1 MGVPH
6 ALRLFAEGVGRAC
19 FCLIFRDFI
28 AVAAWFVC
36 IFLYVGPLSVAVSV
50 FPLFPIVV
58 EELVVV
64 GVKFSRRAAVA
75 GSLAAATLATA
86 GTAGAVS
93 GALADGAGDDGVS
106 GDPGRVGGVDP
117 TDEDALA
124 EATGEDASV
133 LDSTRSVVVPAPS
146 FGSFMTSDGERVPV
160 EPTSGSG
167 AGGVVAVELDSSGA
181 DSSQLGAA
189 EDHAPGSSVDDGSHG
204 GVAAP
209 DAVPDG
215 GANAEIP
222 SPPADTTPADAHAAP
237 SEGAHAEVPAAPSDT
252 TPSEGATGEVPA
264 PPSDTTPADVPAAP
278 SEDVPGEAPVAPPTD
293 AHAAPSEGAHDVAP
307 AAPSD
312 TARSEIPA
320 PPSADTHAAPSEGSQ
335 ADVPSAHA
343 GSDHAATGDVAPPAH
358 AGAASTGNAKAPVA
372 PSGGVSGSQ
381 ATVAGGGGSEARTGA
396 SDTSTGDAAPGDQGA
411 PGKVTEPNGGNIGV
425 TAGASDGRA
434 TGGNDGA
441 PSLSVSDAAARLADA
456 QRDYDAA
463 KAAYDAA
470 VNSRADVASARAA
483 LADAERAVS
492 DAEARVSAA
501 ERAVSDAE
509 ADASRAGT
517 VDWRL
522 SDEGNQ
528 ARVVERLLVQK
539 VNAYRADA
547 GLPALVASRTL
558 DGEAQSWSAH
568 MAGERDFNHDPSM
581 SARLRAGVDGAQLSG
596 VGENIAYAIRGDAA
610 TGKTPEQIAD
620 SLFAQWKD
628 SPAHN
633 HNMLGAYTVTGVGVS
648 YEGGRVYAT
657 QKFAAVNSS
666 HRNVSETD
674 VSRFY
679 TVGDA
684 ASALHVDAAAFG
696 RTPASGGSGDVSSA
710 AAFGWAN
717 RVGATVADGTASG
730 LSVPGVSGD
739 TTGRVEE
746 ARSELASA
754 RSGLEAARGVASDA
768 RARVAADE
776 SADVDGALRALS
788 DAEAALGVARSDA
801 QAAGVA
807 GVTSVSAGVPSPA

>member
-1 MGVPH
+1 MTVT
-6 ALRLFAEGVGRAC
+6 
-19 FCLIFRDFI
+19 
-28 AVAAWFVC
+28 
-36 IFLYVGPLSVAVSV
+36 
-50 FPLFPIVV
+50 
-58 EELVVV
+58 
-64 GVKFSRRAAVA
+64 VKFSRRAAVA

-86 GTAGAVS
+86 GASGAVS

-146 FGSFMTSDGERVPV
+146 FGSFMTSDGDRVPV
-160 EPTSGSG
+160 PAESPSEG
-167 AGGVVAVELDSSGA
+167 AADGVVAVELDSSGV

-189 EDHAPGSSVDDGSHG
+189 EDHAPGNGVDDGSRDDVTSPDTVPAEG
-204 GVAAP
+204 AP
-209 DAVPDG
+209 AEVPAPPTDA
-215 GANAEIP
+215 
-222 SPPADTTPADAHAAP
+222 TTADAPAAP
-237 SEGAHAEVPAAPSDT
+237 SEGAPAEVPAAPSDT
-252 TPSEGATGEVPA
+252 TPAEGATGEVPA

-278 SEDVPGEAPVAPPTD
+278 SEDAPGEAPVAPPTD
-293 AHAAPSEGAHDVAP
+293 AHAAPSEGAHDVVP
-307 AAPSD
+307 AVPSD
-312 TARSEIPA
+312 TASPEIPA

-343 GSDHAATGDVAPPAH
+343 SPGDVAPPAQ
-358 AGAASTGNAKAPVA
+358 AGVTPAGGGKAPVA

-381 ATVAGGGGSEARTGA
+381 ATETGAGGSEARTGA
-396 SDTSTGDAAPGDQGA
+396 SSAHADNTARGGQGAHDGATGQAGSNNAGTVGASGERTTVGDA
-411 PGKVTEPNGGNIGV
+411 
-425 TAGASDGRA
+425 
-434 TGGNDGA
+434 GA
-441 PSLSVSDAAARLADA
+441 PSLSASDAASRLADA
-456 QRDYDAA
+456 QRDYDDA

-492 DAEARVSAA
+492 DAEARASAA
-501 ERAVSDAE
+501 EREVADAE
-509 ADASRAGT
+509 AEASQAGT
-517 VDWRL
+517 VDWRTM
-522 SDEGNQ
+522 DEGTQ

-558 DGEAQSWSAH
+558 DGEAQSWSVH
-568 MAGERDFNHDPSM
+568 MAGARDFNHDPSM

-633 HNMLGAYTVTGVGVS
+633 RNMLGAYTVTGVGVS

-684 ASALHVDAAAFG
+684 AGVLRVDASAFG
-696 RTPASGGSGDVSSA
+696 HTPASGGSGDAAGA
-710 AAFGWAN
+710 AAFGWTN
-717 RVGATVADGTASG
+717 RVGATVADGTLDG
-730 LSVPGVSGD
+730 VSVPASPGAGARIESARD
-739 TTGRVEE
+739 ALSA
-746 ARSELASA
+746 ARSDVES
-754 RSGLEAARGVASDA
+754 ARGVASDA
-768 RARVAADE
+768 RARVVADE

-788 DAEAALGVARSDA
+788 DAEAALGVARADA
-801 QAAGVA
+801 QDAGVT

>member
-1 MGVPH
+1 MTVT
-6 ALRLFAEGVGRAC
+6 
-19 FCLIFRDFI
+19 
-28 AVAAWFVC
+28 
-36 IFLYVGPLSVAVSV
+36 
-50 FPLFPIVV
+50 
-58 EELVVV
+58 
-64 GVKFSRRAAVA
+64 VKFSRRAAVA

-86 GTAGAVS
+86 GASGAVS

-124 EATGEDASV
+124 EATGKDVSA
-133 LDSTRSVVVPAPS
+133 LDSARSVVVPAPS
-146 FGSFMTSDGERVPV
+146 FGSFMTSGGDRVPV
-160 EPTSGSG
+160 PVESPSEG
-167 AGGVVAVELDSSGA
+167 AADGVVAVELDSSGF

-189 EDHAPGSSVDDGSHG
+189 EDHAPGNGADDGSQG
-204 GVAAP
+204 GVTTP
-209 DAVPDG
+209 DA
-215 GANAEIP
+215 E
-222 SPPADTTPADAHAAP
+222 P
-237 SEGAHAEVPAAPSDT
+237 SEGVP
-252 TPSEGATGEVPA
+252 GEVPA
-264 PPSDTTPADVPAAP
+264 PPTDAAPSDAPTAPAEGAHDAVPAPSDAAPSEGVPADVPAAP
-278 SEDVPGEAPVAPPTD
+278 SGTAATAPSEDAPGEAPVAPPTD
-293 AHAAPSEGAHDVAP
+293 APTAPSDGAHDVAP

-312 TARSEIPA
+312 TASPEIPA
-320 PPSADTHAAPSEGSQ
+320 PPSADNHAAPSEGSQ
-335 ADVPSAHA
+335 ADAPHA
-343 GSDHAATGDVAPPAH
+343 PTGSDHAATGEVAPPAQ
-358 AGAASTGNAKAPVA
+358 AGTAPTGNVETPVA

-381 ATVAGGGGSEARTGA
+381 ATETGAGGSEARTGA
-396 SDTSTGDAAPGDQGA
+396 SSAPADNAARGGQGAHDGATGQAGSNNAGTVGASSEHTTVGDA
-411 PGKVTEPNGGNIGV
+411 
-425 TAGASDGRA
+425 
-434 TGGNDGA
+434 GA
-441 PSLSVSDAAARLADA
+441 PSLSASDAASRLADA
-456 QRDYDAA
+456 QRDYDDA

-492 DAEARVSAA
+492 DAEARMSAA
-501 ERAVSDAE
+501 ERDVADAE
-509 ADASRAGT
+509 AEASQAGT
-517 VDWRL
+517 VDWRTM
-522 SDEGNQ
+522 DEGTQ

-568 MAGERDFNHDPSM
+568 MAGARDFNHDPSM

-633 HNMLGAYTVTGVGVS
+633 RNMLGAYTVTGVGVS
-648 YEGGRVYAT
+648 YEGGRAYAT

-684 ASALHVDAAAFG
+684 ASALRVDTSAFG
-696 RTPASGGSGDVSSA
+696 HTPTSGGSGDAAGA

-717 RVGATVADGTASG
+717 RVGATVADGTLDGVAVPASPG
-730 LSVPGVSGD
+730 AGARIESARNALSA
-739 TTGRVEE
+739 
-746 ARSELASA
+746 ARSDVES
-754 RSGLEAARGVASDA
+754 ARGVASDS
-768 RARVAADE
+768 RARVAAAE
-776 SADVDGALRALS
+776 GADVDGALQALGE
-788 DAEAALGVARSDA
+788 AEAALGVARADA

>member
-1 MGVPH
+1 MTVT
-6 ALRLFAEGVGRAC
+6 
-19 FCLIFRDFI
+19 
-28 AVAAWFVC
+28 
-36 IFLYVGPLSVAVSV
+36 
-50 FPLFPIVV
+50 
-58 EELVVV
+58 
-64 GVKFSRRAAVA
+64 VKFSRRAAVA

-86 GTAGAVS
+86 GASGAVS
-93 GALADGAGDDGVS
+93 GALADGASDDGVS

-124 EATGEDASV
+124 EATGEDASA

-146 FGSFMTSDGERVPV
+146 FGSFMTSGGDRVPV
-160 EPTSGSG
+160 PVESPSEG
-167 AGGVVAVELDSSGA
+167 AADGVVAVELDSSGV

-189 EDHAPGSSVDDGSHG
+189 EDHAPGNGVDDGSHD
-204 GVAAP
+204 GVTAP
-209 DAVPDG
+209 DTVPAE
-215 GANAEIP
+215 GAPAEIP
-222 SPPADTTPADAHAAP
+222 SPPTDATPADAPAAP

-252 TPSEGATGEVPA
+252 TPSEGANDKVPA
-264 PPSDTTPADVPAAP
+264 PPSGAADT
-278 SEDVPGEAPVAPPTD
+278 
-293 AHAAPSEGAHDVAP
+293 APSEGTPSAPSTEVPTAPSGGTHDVAP

-312 TARSEIPA
+312 IASPEIPA
-320 PPSADTHAAPSEGSQ
+320 PPSADTHAAPSEGPQ

-343 GSDHAATGDVAPPAH
+343 GSDHAATGEVAPPATADVAPNGH
-358 AGAASTGNAKAPVA
+358 SEAPVA

-381 ATVAGGGGSEARTGA
+381 ATETGAGVSEARTGA
-396 SDTSTGDAAPGDQGA
+396 SSAHADNTSRGGQGA
-411 PGKVTEPNGGNIGV
+411 HDGATGQAGSNNAGTV
-425 TAGASDGRA
+425 GASGEHTAVGD
-434 TGGNDGA
+434 NGA
-441 PSLSVSDAAARLADA
+441 PSLSASDAAVRLADA
-456 QRDYDAA
+456 QRDYDDA

-470 VNSRADVASARAA
+470 VNSRADVASARVA

-501 ERAVSDAE
+501 ERDVADAE
-509 ADASRAGT
+509 AEASQAGT
-517 VDWRL
+517 VDWRAM
-522 SDEGNQ
+522 DEGTQ

-568 MAGERDFNHDPSM
+568 MAGARDFNHDPSM

-633 HNMLGAYTVTGVGVS
+633 RNMLGAYTVTGVGVS

-684 ASALHVDAAAFG
+684 AGVLRVDASAFG
-696 RTPASGGSGDVSSA
+696 HTPASGGSGDAAGA

-717 RVGATVADGTASG
+717 RVGATVADGTLDG
-730 LSVPGVSGD
+730 VSVPAS
-739 TTGRVEE
+739 TGAGARVE
-746 ARSELASA
+746 SA
-754 RSGLEAARGVASDA
+754 RDALSAARFDVESARGVASDA
-768 RARVAADE
+768 RARVAAAE
-776 SADVDGALRALS
+776 GADVDGALQALGE
-788 DAEAALGVARSDA
+788 AEAALGAARADA
-801 QAAGVA
+801 QAAGVT

>member
-1 MGVPH
+1 MTVT
-6 ALRLFAEGVGRAC
+6 
-19 FCLIFRDFI
+19 
-28 AVAAWFVC
+28 
-36 IFLYVGPLSVAVSV
+36 
-50 FPLFPIVV
+50 
-58 EELVVV
+58 
-64 GVKFSRRAAVA
+64 VKFSRRAAVA

-86 GTAGAVS
+86 GASGAVS

-124 EATGEDASV
+124 EATGKDASA
-133 LDSTRSVVVPAPS
+133 LDSARSVVVPAPS
-146 FGSFMTSDGERVPV
+146 FGSFMTSGGDRVPV
-160 EPTSGSG
+160 PVESPSEG
-167 AGGVVAVELDSSGA
+167 AADGVVSVELDSSGF

-189 EDHAPGSSVDDGSHG
+189 EDHAPGNDVDDGSQG
-204 GVAAP
+204 GVTAP
-209 DAVPDG
+209 DATPSDGAPGEVP
-215 GANAEIP
+215 A
-222 SPPADTTPADAHAAP
+222 PPTDAAP
-237 SEGAHAEVPAAPSDT
+237 SDAPTAPTEDAHAEVPAAPSDT
-252 TPSEGATGEVPA
+252 TPAEGATGEVPA

-278 SEDVPGEAPVAPPTD
+278 SEDAPGEAPVAPPTD
-293 AHAAPSEGAHDVAP
+293 AHAAPSDGAHDVAP

-312 TARSEIPA
+312 TASPEIPA
-320 PPSADTHAAPSEGSQ
+320 PPSTDNHAAPSEGSQ

-343 GSDHAATGDVAPPAH
+343 GSDHAATGEVAPPATADVAPSGH
-358 AGAASTGNAKAPVA
+358 SEAPVA
-372 PSGGVSGSQ
+372 HSGGVSGSQ
-381 ATVAGGGGSEARTGA
+381 ATETGAGGSEAHTGA
-396 SDTSTGDAAPGDQGA
+396 SSAPADNTARGGQGTHDGATGQAGSNNAGTVGASSEHTTVGDA
-411 PGKVTEPNGGNIGV
+411 
-425 TAGASDGRA
+425 
-434 TGGNDGA
+434 GA
-441 PSLSVSDAAARLADA
+441 PSLSASDAASRLADA
-456 QRDYDAA
+456 QRNYDDA

-501 ERAVSDAE
+501 ERAVADAE
-509 ADASRAGT
+509 AEASQAGT
-517 VDWRL
+517 VDWRTM
-522 SDEGNQ
+522 DEGTQ

-568 MAGERDFNHDPSM
+568 MAGARDFNHDPSM

-633 HNMLGAYTVTGVGVS
+633 RNMLGAYTVTGVGVS

-657 QKFAAVNSS
+657 QEFAAVNSS

-684 ASALHVDAAAFG
+684 AGALRVDTSAFG
-696 RTPASGGSGDVSSA
+696 HTPTSGGSGDA
-710 AAFGWAN
+710 AGAASFGWAN
-717 RVGATVADGTASG
+717 RVGATVADGTLDGVAVPASPG
-730 LSVPGVSGD
+730 AGARIESARNALSA
-739 TTGRVEE
+739 
-746 ARSELASA
+746 ARSDVES
-754 RSGLEAARGVASDA
+754 ARGVASDA
-768 RARVAADE
+768 RARVAAAE
-776 SADVDGALRALS
+776 GADVDGALQ
-788 DAEAALGVARSDA
+788 ALGEAESALGAARADA

>member
-1 MGVPH
+1 MTVT
-6 ALRLFAEGVGRAC
+6 
-19 FCLIFRDFI
+19 
-28 AVAAWFVC
+28 
-36 IFLYVGPLSVAVSV
+36 
-50 FPLFPIVV
+50 
-58 EELVVV
+58 
-64 GVKFSRRAAVA
+64 VKFSRRAAVA

-86 GTAGAVS
+86 GASGAVS
-93 GALADGAGDDGVS
+93 GALADGASDDGVS

-124 EATGEDASV
+124 EATGEDVSA
-133 LDSTRSVVVPAPS
+133 LDSARSVVVPAPS
-146 FGSFMTSDGERVPV
+146 FGSFMTSGGDRVPV
-160 EPTSGSG
+160 PAESPSEG
-167 AGGVVAVELDSSGA
+167 AADGAVAVELDSSGV

-189 EDHAPGSSVDDGSHG
+189 EDHAPGNGVDDGSQG
-204 GVAAP
+204 GVTAP
-209 DAVPDG
+209 DAEPSDSSPGEVP
-215 GANAEIP
+215 A
-222 SPPADTTPADAHAAP
+222 PPTDAAP
-237 SEGAHAEVPAAPSDT
+237 SDAPTAPADGAPGEVPAAPSDT
-252 TPSEGATGEVPA
+252 TPAEGATGDVPA

-278 SEDVPGEAPVAPPTD
+278 SEDAPGEAPVAPPTD
-293 AHAAPSEGAHDVAP
+293 AHAAPSDGAHDVAP

-312 TARSEIPA
+312 TASPEIPA
-320 PPSADTHAAPSEGSQ
+320 PPSADNHAAPSESSQ

-343 GSDHAATGDVAPPAH
+343 GSDHAAPGDVAPPAQ
-358 AGAASTGNAKAPVA
+358 AGAAPTGNVETPVA

-381 ATVAGGGGSEARTGA
+381 ATETGAGGSEARTGA
-396 SDTSTGDAAPGDQGA
+396 SSAPADNAARGGQGAHDGATGQAGSNNTGTVGASGEHTTVGDAGA
-411 PGKVTEPNGGNIGV
+411 T
-425 TAGASDGRA
+425 
-434 TGGNDGA
+434 
-441 PSLSVSDAAARLADA
+441 SLSASDAAAHLADA
-456 QRDYDAA
+456 QRDYDDA

-470 VNSRADVASARAA
+470 VNSRADLASARAA

-501 ERAVSDAE
+501 ERDVADAE
-509 ADASRAGT
+509 AEASQAGT
-517 VDWRL
+517 VDWRTM
-522 SDEGNQ
+522 DEGTQ

-547 GLPALVASRTL
+547 GLPSLVASRTL

-568 MAGERDFNHDPSM
+568 MAGARDFNHDPSM

-633 HNMLGAYTVTGVGVS
+633 RNMLGAYTVTGVGVS

-666 HRNVSETD
+666 HKNMSETD

-684 ASALHVDAAAFG
+684 AGALRVDASAFG
-696 RTPASGGSGDVSSA
+696 HTPASGGSGDAAGA
-710 AAFGWAN
+710 AAFGWTN
-717 RVGATVADGTASG
+717 RVGATVADGTLDG
-730 LSVPGVSGD
+730 VSVPASPGAGARIESARD
-739 TTGRVEE
+739 ALSA
-746 ARSELASA
+746 ARSDVES
-754 RSGLEAARGVASDA
+754 ARGVASDA
-768 RARVAADE
+768 RARVAAAE
-776 SADVDGALRALS
+776 GADVDGALQALGE
-788 DAEAALGVARSDA
+788 AEAALGAARADA

>member
-1 MGVPH
+1 MTVT
-6 ALRLFAEGVGRAC
+6 
-19 FCLIFRDFI
+19 
-28 AVAAWFVC
+28 
-36 IFLYVGPLSVAVSV
+36 
-50 FPLFPIVV
+50 
-58 EELVVV
+58 
-64 GVKFSRRAAVA
+64 VKFSRRAAVA

-86 GTAGAVS
+86 GASGAVS
-93 GALADGAGDDGVS
+93 GALADGAHDSDVS

-124 EATGEDASV
+124 EATGEDASI

-146 FGSFMTSDGERVPV
+146 FGSFMTSGGDRVPV
-160 EPTSGSG
+160 PVESPSEG
-167 AGGVVAVELDSSGA
+167 AADGVVAVELDSSGV

-189 EDHAPGSSVDDGSHG
+189 EDHAPGSSVDDGSHDD
-204 GVAAP
+204 VTAP
-209 DAVPDG
+209 DTVPAE
-215 GANAEIP
+215 GAPAEVP
-222 SPPADTTPADAHAAP
+222 APPTDAAPADAPVAPDEGSHAEVPAAPSDTAP
-237 SEGAHAEVPAAPSDT
+237 SEGAHAEVPA
-252 TPSEGATGEVPA
+252 
-264 PPSDTTPADVPAAP
+264 PPSDTAATAPSDGSTEVPSTDVP
-278 SEDVPGEAPVAPPTD
+278 T
-293 AHAAPSEGAHDVAP
+293 APSEGAPTEVP

-312 TARSEIPA
+312 TTSPEIPA
-320 PPSADTHAAPSEGSQ
+320 PPSADTHAAPSGGSQ
-335 ADVPSAHA
+335 ADAPSAPA
-343 GSDHAATGDVAPPAH
+343 GVTPA
-358 AGAASTGNAKAPVA
+358 GNVETPVA
-372 PSGGVSGSQ
+372 PSGGVSDPQ
-381 ATVAGGGGSEARTGA
+381 ATETGAGGSEARTGA
-396 SDTSTGDAAPGDQGA
+396 SGASTGDTAPGDQGA
-411 PGKVTEPNGGNIGV
+411 PGKVTELNGGNSGV
-425 TAGASDGRA
+425 TSGASGGGA
-434 TGGNDGA
+434 TGNTDAGT
-441 PSLSVSDAAARLADA
+441 PSLSASDAAARLADA

-470 VNSRADVASARAA
+470 VAGRADTASARAA

-501 ERAVSDAE
+501 ERAVADDE

-522 SDEGNQ
+522 ADEGSQ
-528 ARVVERLLVQK
+528 ARVVEHLLVQK

-558 DGEAQSWSAH
+558 DGEAQSWSTH

-633 HNMLGAYTVTGVGVS
+633 RNMLGAYTVTGVGVS

-684 ASALHVDAAAFG
+684 AGALRVDASAFG
-696 RTPASGGSGDVSSA
+696 HTPTSGGSGDAAGA

-717 RVGATVADGTASG
+717 RVGATVADGTLDGVAVPASPG
-730 LSVPGVSGD
+730 AGERIESARNALSA
-739 TTGRVEE
+739 
-746 ARSELASA
+746 ARSDVES
-754 RSGLEAARGVASDA
+754 ARGVASDA
-768 RARVAADE
+768 RARVAAAE
-776 SADVDGALRALS
+776 GADVDGALQALGE
-788 DAEAALGVARSDA
+788 AEAALGAARADA

-807 GVTSVSAGVPSPA
+807 SVTSVSAGVPSPA

>member
-1 MGVPH
+1 MTVT
-6 ALRLFAEGVGRAC
+6 
-19 FCLIFRDFI
+19 
-28 AVAAWFVC
+28 
-36 IFLYVGPLSVAVSV
+36 
-50 FPLFPIVV
+50 
-58 EELVVV
+58 
-64 GVKFSRRAAVA
+64 VKFSRRAAVA

-86 GTAGAVS
+86 GASGAVS

-106 GDPGRVGGVDP
+106 GDPGRVGGVDQ

-124 EATGEDASV
+124 EATGKDVSA

-146 FGSFMTSDGERVPV
+146 FGSFMTSGGDRVPV
-160 EPTSGSG
+160 PAESPSEG
-167 AGGVVAVELDSSGA
+167 AADGVVAVELDSSGV

-189 EDHAPGSSVDDGSHG
+189 EDHAPGNGVDDGSHDD
-204 GVAAP
+204 VTAP
-209 DAVPDG
+209 DTVPAE
-215 GANAEIP
+215 GAPTEVPAEIP
-222 SPPADTTPADAHAAP
+222 APPSDAAPSEVPSAP
-237 SEGAHAEVPAAPSDT
+237 SEGAHADVPAAPSDT
-252 TPSEGATGEVPA
+252 TPSEGAHADVPAPPSDASATAPSVDAPAAPAEVPAAPSEGAPAEVPA
-264 PPSDTTPADVPAAP
+264 PPSDTAPAEIP
-278 SEDVPGEAPVAPPTD
+278 APPAD
-293 AHAAPSEGAHDVAP
+293 AHAAPSEDSPAEVPSAPAGTDHAAPGDVTPPAP
-307 AAPSD
+307 AA
-312 TARSEIPA
+312 
-320 PPSADTHAAPSEGSQ
+320 
-335 ADVPSAHA
+335 
-343 GSDHAATGDVAPPAH
+343 VAPNGH
-358 AGAASTGNAKAPVA
+358 GEAPVA

-381 ATVAGGGGSEARTGA
+381 ATETGAGGSEARTGA
-396 SDTSTGDAAPGDQGA
+396 SSASTGDTAPGDQGSHD
-411 PGKVTEPNGGNIGV
+411 
-425 TAGASDGRA
+425 GATGQ
-434 TGGNDGA
+434 TGGNSGVTSGASGGGATGNSDAGA
-441 PSLSVSDAAARLADA
+441 PSLSASDAAARLADA

-470 VNSRADVASARAA
+470 VAGRADTASARAA

-501 ERAVSDAE
+501 ERAVADAE
-509 ADASRAGT
+509 ADASRSGT

-522 SDEGNQ
+522 TDEGSQ

-633 HNMLGAYTVTGVGVS
+633 RNMLGAYTVTGVGVS

-666 HRNVSETD
+666 HRNASETD

-684 ASALHVDAAAFG
+684 ASSLRVDAAAFG
-696 RTPASGGSGDVSSA
+696 RTPASGGSGDASSA

-717 RVGATVADGTASG
+717 RVGAAVADGTASG
-730 LSVPGVSGD
+730 LSVPGASGGAD
-739 TTGRVEE
+739 GRVEA
-746 ARSELASA
+746 ARGELASA
-754 RSGLEAARGVASDA
+754 RSVLEAARSGVSDA
-768 RARVAADE
+768 SARVVADE

-788 DAEAALGVARSDA
+788 DADAALGMARADA

>member
-1 MGVPH
+1 MTVT
-6 ALRLFAEGVGRAC
+6 
-19 FCLIFRDFI
+19 
-28 AVAAWFVC
+28 
-36 IFLYVGPLSVAVSV
+36 
-50 FPLFPIVV
+50 
-58 EELVVV
+58 
-64 GVKFSRRAAVA
+64 VKFSRRAAVA

-86 GTAGAVS
+86 GASGAVS

-124 EATGEDASV
+124 EATGKDVSA
-133 LDSTRSVVVPAPS
+133 LDSARSVVVPAPS
-146 FGSFMTSDGERVPV
+146 FGSFMTSGGDRVPV
-160 EPTSGSG
+160 PVESPSEG
-167 AGGVVAVELDSSGA
+167 AADGVVAVELDSSGF

-189 EDHAPGSSVDDGSHG
+189 EDHAPGNGADDGSQG
-204 GVAAP
+204 GVTTP
-209 DAVPDG
+209 DA
-215 GANAEIP
+215 E
-222 SPPADTTPADAHAAP
+222 P
-237 SEGAHAEVPAAPSDT
+237 SEGVP
-252 TPSEGATGEVPA
+252 GEVPA
-264 PPSDTTPADVPAAP
+264 PPTDAAPSDAPTAPAEGAHDAVPAPSDAAPSEGVPADVPAAP
-278 SEDVPGEAPVAPPTD
+278 SGTAATAPSEDAPGEAPVAPPTD
-293 AHAAPSEGAHDVAP
+293 APTAPSDGAHDVAP

-312 TARSEIPA
+312 TASPEIPA
-320 PPSADTHAAPSEGSQ
+320 PPSADNHAAPSEGSQ
-335 ADVPSAHA
+335 ADAPHA
-343 GSDHAATGDVAPPAH
+343 PTGSDHAATGEVAPPAQ
-358 AGAASTGNAKAPVA
+358 AGTAPTGNVETPVA

-381 ATVAGGGGSEARTGA
+381 ATETGAGGSEARTGA
-396 SDTSTGDAAPGDQGA
+396 SSAPADNAARGGQGAHDGATGQAGSNNAGTVGASSEHTTVGDA
-411 PGKVTEPNGGNIGV
+411 
-425 TAGASDGRA
+425 
-434 TGGNDGA
+434 GA
-441 PSLSVSDAAARLADA
+441 PSLSASDAASRLADA
-456 QRDYDAA
+456 QRDYDDA

-492 DAEARVSAA
+492 DAEARMSAA
-501 ERAVSDAE
+501 ERDVADAE
-509 ADASRAGT
+509 AEASQAGT
-517 VDWRL
+517 VDWRTM
-522 SDEGNQ
+522 DEGTQ

-568 MAGERDFNHDPSM
+568 MAGARDFNHDPSM

-633 HNMLGAYTVTGVGVS
+633 RNMLGAYTVTGVGVS

-666 HRNVSETD
+666 HRNASETD

-696 RTPASGGSGDVSSA
+696 RAPASGGSGDAAGA

-730 LSVPGVSGD
+730 LSVPGASGGAD
-739 TTGRVEE
+739 GRVEA
-746 ARSELASA
+746 ARGELASA
-754 RSGLEAARGVASDA
+754 RSGLESARGVASDA
-768 RARVAADE
+768 RARVVADE

-788 DAEAALGVARSDA
+788 DAEASLGVARADA

>member
-1 MGVPH
+1 MTVT
-6 ALRLFAEGVGRAC
+6 
-19 FCLIFRDFI
+19 
-28 AVAAWFVC
+28 
-36 IFLYVGPLSVAVSV
+36 
-50 FPLFPIVV
+50 
-58 EELVVV
+58 
-64 GVKFSRRAAVA
+64 VKFSRRAAVA

-86 GTAGAVS
+86 GASGAVS
-93 GALADGAGDDGVS
+93 GALADGAHDSDVS

-146 FGSFMTSDGERVPV
+146 FGSFMTSGGDRVPV
-160 EPTSGSG
+160 PVESPSEG
-167 AGGVVAVELDSSGA
+167 AADGVVSVELDSSGF

-189 EDHAPGSSVDDGSHG
+189 EDHAPGNGVDDGSRG
-204 GVAAP
+204 GVTAP
-209 DAVPDG
+209 DAEPSDGSPGEVP
-215 GANAEIP
+215 APP
-222 SPPADTTPADAHAAP
+222 SDAAPSEAPAAPADGVPGEVPAAPSDTAP
-237 SEGAHAEVPAAPSDT
+237 SEGAHAEAPAPPSDTAATAPSDGSTAAPSTEVPATPSEGAPTEVPAAPSDT
-252 TPSEGATGEVPA
+252 TSP
-264 PPSDTTPADVPAAP
+264 
-278 SEDVPGEAPVAPPTD
+278 
-293 AHAAPSEGAHDVAP
+293 
-307 AAPSD
+307 
-312 TARSEIPA
+312 EIPA
-320 PPSADTHAAPSEGSQ
+320 PPSADTHAAPSEGSH

-343 GSDHAATGDVAPPAH
+343 GTDHAAPGDVTPPAQ
-358 AGAASTGNAKAPVA
+358 AGVAPTGNVEAPVA

-381 ATVAGGGGSEARTGA
+381 ATEAGAGGSEARTGDSSA
-396 SDTSTGDAAPGDQGA
+396 HANDAARGGQGA
-411 PGKVTEPNGGNIGV
+411 R
-425 TAGASDGRA
+425 DGA
-434 TGGNDGA
+434 TGPAGSNNGSGSASGGHATSDSGA
-441 PSLSVSDAAARLADA
+441 PSLSASDAAARLADA
-456 QRDYDAA
+456 QRDYDDA

-470 VNSRADVASARAA
+470 VNSRADLASARAA

-501 ERAVSDAE
+501 EREVADAE

-522 SDEGNQ
+522 ADEGSQ

-568 MAGERDFNHDPSM
+568 MGGERDFNHDPSM

-633 HNMLGAYTVTGVGVS
+633 RNMLGAYTVTGVGVS
-648 YEGGRVYAT
+648 YEGGRAYAT

-666 HRNVSETD
+666 HKNMSETD

-684 ASALHVDAAAFG
+684 AGALRVDASAFG
-696 RTPASGGSGDVSSA
+696 HTPASGGSGDAAGA

-717 RVGATVADGTASG
+717 RVGATVADGTLDGVAVPAS
-730 LSVPGVSGD
+730 PGAGA
-739 TTGRVEE
+739 RVESARDALLA
-746 ARSELASA
+746 ARSDVES
-754 RSGLEAARGVASDA
+754 ARGVASDA
-768 RARVAADE
+768 RARVAAAE
-776 SADVDGALRALS
+776 GADVDGALRALS
-788 DAEAALGVARSDA
+788 DAEASLGVARADA

>member
-1 MGVPH
+1 MTVT
-6 ALRLFAEGVGRAC
+6 
-19 FCLIFRDFI
+19 
-28 AVAAWFVC
+28 
-36 IFLYVGPLSVAVSV
+36 
-50 FPLFPIVV
+50 
-58 EELVVV
+58 
-64 GVKFSRRAAVA
+64 VKFSRRAAVA

-86 GTAGAVS
+86 GASGVVS
-93 GALADGAGDDGVS
+93 GALADGAHDSDVS

-124 EATGEDASV
+124 EATGEDASI

-146 FGSFMTSDGERVPV
+146 FGSFMTSGGDRVPV
-160 EPTSGSG
+160 PVESPSEG
-167 AGGVVAVELDSSGA
+167 AADGVVAVELDSSGV

-189 EDHAPGSSVDDGSHG
+189 EDHAPGSSVDDGSHDD
-204 GVAAP
+204 VTAP
-209 DAVPDG
+209 DTVPAE
-215 GANAEIP
+215 GAPAEVP
-222 SPPADTTPADAHAAP
+222 APPTDAAPADAPVAPDEGSHAEVPAAPSDTAP
-237 SEGAHAEVPAAPSDT
+237 SEGAHAEVPA
-252 TPSEGATGEVPA
+252 
-264 PPSDTTPADVPAAP
+264 PPSDTAATAPSDGSTAAP
-278 SEDVPGEAPVAPPTD
+278 STEVPT
-293 AHAAPSEGAHDVAP
+293 APSEGAPTEVP

-312 TARSEIPA
+312 TTSPEIPA

-335 ADVPSAHA
+335 ADAPSAPA
-343 GSDHAATGDVAPPAH
+343 GSDHAAPGDVAPPAP
-358 AGAASTGNAKAPVA
+358 AGVTPAGNVETPVA

-381 ATVAGGGGSEARTGA
+381 ATETGAGGSEARTGA
-396 SDTSTGDAAPGDQGA
+396 SGASAGDTAPGDQGA
-411 PGKVTEPNGGNIGV
+411 PGKVTELNGGNSGV
-425 TAGASDGRA
+425 TSGASGGGA
-434 TGGNDGA
+434 TGNTDAGT
-441 PSLSVSDAAARLADA
+441 PSLSASDAAARLADA

-470 VNSRADVASARAA
+470 VAGRADTASARAA

-501 ERAVSDAE
+501 ERAVADAE

-522 SDEGNQ
+522 ADEGSQ
-528 ARVVERLLVQK
+528 ARVVEHLLVQK

-558 DGEAQSWSAH
+558 DGEAQSWSTH

-633 HNMLGAYTVTGVGVS
+633 RNMLGAYTVTGVGVS

-684 ASALHVDAAAFG
+684 AGALRVDASAFG
-696 RTPASGGSGDVSSA
+696 HTPTSGGSGDAAGA

-717 RVGATVADGTASG
+717 RVGATVADGTLDGVAVPASPG
-730 LSVPGVSGD
+730 AGERIESARNALSA
-739 TTGRVEE
+739 
-746 ARSELASA
+746 ARSDVES
-754 RSGLEAARGVASDA
+754 ARGVASDA
-768 RARVAADE
+768 RARVAAAE
-776 SADVDGALRALS
+776 GADVDGALQALGE
-788 DAEAALGVARSDA
+788 AEAALGAARADA

-807 GVTSVSAGVPSPA
+807 SVTSVSAGVPSPA

>member
-1 MGVPH
+1 MTAPDTVP
-6 ALRLFAEGVGRAC
+6 AEGA
-19 FCLIFRDFI
+19 
-28 AVAAWFVC
+28 
-36 IFLYVGPLSVAVSV
+36 P
-50 FPLFPIVV
+50 
-58 EELVVV
+58 
-64 GVKFSRRAAVA
+64 
-75 GSLAAATLATA
+75 
-86 GTAGAVS
+86 
-93 GALADGAGDDGVS
+93 
-106 GDPGRVGGVDP
+106 
-117 TDEDALA
+117 A
-124 EATGEDASV
+124 E
-133 LDSTRSVVVPAPS
+133 VPAP
-146 FGSFMTSDGERVPV
+146 
-160 EPTSGSG
+160 PT
-167 AGGVVAVELDSSGA
+167 D
-181 DSSQLGAA
+181 AA
-189 EDHAPGSSVDDGSHG
+189 
-204 GVAAP
+204 
-209 DAVPDG
+209 
-215 GANAEIP
+215 
-222 SPPADTTPADAHAAP
+222 PADAPVAPDEGYHAEVPAAPSDTAP
-237 SEGAHAEVPAAPSDT
+237 SEGAHAEVPA
-252 TPSEGATGEVPA
+252 
-264 PPSDTTPADVPAAP
+264 PPSDTAATAPSDGSTAAP
-278 SEDVPGEAPVAPPTD
+278 STDVPT
-293 AHAAPSEGAHDVAP
+293 APSEGAPTEVP

-312 TARSEIPA
+312 TTSPEIPA
-320 PPSADTHAAPSEGSQ
+320 PPSADTHAAPSGGSQ
-335 ADVPSAHA
+335 ADAPSAPA
-343 GSDHAATGDVAPPAH
+343 GVTPA
-358 AGAASTGNAKAPVA
+358 GNVETPVA
-372 PSGGVSGSQ
+372 PSGGVSDPQ
-381 ATVAGGGGSEARTGA
+381 ATETGAGGSEARTGA
-396 SDTSTGDAAPGDQGA
+396 SGASAGDTAPGDQGA
-411 PGKVTEPNGGNIGV
+411 PGKVTELNGGNSGV
-425 TAGASDGRA
+425 TSGASGGGA
-434 TGGNDGA
+434 TGNTDAGT
-441 PSLSVSDAAARLADA
+441 PSLSASDAAARLADA

-470 VNSRADVASARAA
+470 VAGRADTASARAA
-483 LADAERAVS
+483 LADAERTVS

-501 ERAVSDAE
+501 ERAVADAE

-522 SDEGNQ
+522 ADEGSQ
-528 ARVVERLLVQK
+528 ARVVEHLLVQK

-558 DGEAQSWSAH
+558 DGEAQSWSTH

-633 HNMLGAYTVTGVGVS
+633 RNMLGAYTVTGVGVS

-666 HRNVSETD
+666 HRNASETD

-696 RTPASGGSGDVSSA
+696 RTPASGGSGDAAGA

-730 LSVPGVSGD
+730 LSVPGASGGAD
-739 TTGRVEE
+739 GRVEA
-746 ARSELASA
+746 ARGEIASA
-754 RSGLEAARGVASDA
+754 RSGLESARGVASDA
-768 RARVAADE
+768 RARVVADE

-788 DAEAALGVARSDA
+788 DAEASLGVARADA

>member
-1 MGVPH
+1 MTVT
-6 ALRLFAEGVGRAC
+6 
-19 FCLIFRDFI
+19 
-28 AVAAWFVC
+28 
-36 IFLYVGPLSVAVSV
+36 
-50 FPLFPIVV
+50 
-58 EELVVV
+58 
-64 GVKFSRRAAVA
+64 VKFSRRAAVA

-86 GTAGAVS
+86 GASGAVS

-124 EATGEDASV
+124 EATGKDVSA
-133 LDSTRSVVVPAPS
+133 LDSARSVVVPAPS
-146 FGSFMTSDGERVPV
+146 FGSFMTSGGDRVPV
-160 EPTSGSG
+160 PVESPSEG
-167 AGGVVAVELDSSGA
+167 AADGVVAVELDSSGF

-189 EDHAPGSSVDDGSHG
+189 EDHAPGNDVDDGSHG
-204 GVAAP
+204 GVTAP
-209 DAVPDG
+209 DATPSDGAPGEVP
-215 GANAEIP
+215 A
-222 SPPADTTPADAHAAP
+222 PPTDAAP
-237 SEGAHAEVPAAPSDT
+237 SDAPTAPTEDAHAEVPAAPSDT
-252 TPSEGATGEVPA
+252 TPAEGATGEVPA

-278 SEDVPGEAPVAPPTD
+278 SEDAPGEAPVAPPTD
-293 AHAAPSEGAHDVAP
+293 AHAAPSDGAHDVAP

-312 TARSEIPA
+312 TASPEIPA
-320 PPSADTHAAPSEGSQ
+320 PPSTDNHAAPSEGSQ

-343 GSDHAATGDVAPPAH
+343 GSDHTATGEVAPPATADVAPSGH
-358 AGAASTGNAKAPVA
+358 SEAPVA

-381 ATVAGGGGSEARTGA
+381 ATETGVGGSEAHTGA
-396 SDTSTGDAAPGDQGA
+396 SSAHADNTARGGQGTHDGATGQAGSNNAGTVGASSEHTTVGDA
-411 PGKVTEPNGGNIGV
+411 
-425 TAGASDGRA
+425 
-434 TGGNDGA
+434 GA
-441 PSLSVSDAAARLADA
+441 PSLSVSDEASRLADA
-456 QRDYDAA
+456 QRNYDDA

-501 ERAVSDAE
+501 ERAVADAE
-509 ADASRAGT
+509 AEASQAGT
-517 VDWRL
+517 VDWRTM
-522 SDEGNQ
+522 DEGTQ

-568 MAGERDFNHDPSM
+568 MAGARDFNHDPSM

-633 HNMLGAYTVTGVGVS
+633 RNMLGAYTVTGVGVS

-666 HRNVSETD
+666 HRNVSETG

-684 ASALHVDAAAFG
+684 AGALRVDTSAFG
-696 RTPASGGSGDVSSA
+696 HTPTSGGSGDAAGA

-717 RVGATVADGTASG
+717 RVGATVADGTLDGVAVPASPG
-730 LSVPGVSGD
+730 AGARIESARNALSA
-739 TTGRVEE
+739 
-746 ARSELASA
+746 ARSDVES
-754 RSGLEAARGVASDA
+754 ARGVASDA
-768 RARVAADE
+768 RARVAAAE
-776 SADVDGALRALS
+776 GADVDGALQ
-788 DAEAALGVARSDA
+788 ALGEAESALGAARADA

>member
-1 MGVPH
+1 MTVT
-6 ALRLFAEGVGRAC
+6 
-19 FCLIFRDFI
+19 
-28 AVAAWFVC
+28 
-36 IFLYVGPLSVAVSV
+36 
-50 FPLFPIVV
+50 
-58 EELVVV
+58 
-64 GVKFSRRAAVA
+64 VKFSRRAAVA

-86 GTAGAVS
+86 GASGAVS
-93 GALADGAGDDGVS
+93 GALADGAGDNGVS

-124 EATGEDASV
+124 EATGKDVSA
-133 LDSTRSVVVPAPS
+133 LDSARSVVVPAPS
-146 FGSFMTSDGERVPV
+146 FGSFMTSGGDRVPV
-160 EPTSGSG
+160 PVESPSDG
-167 AGGVVAVELDSSGA
+167 ASDGVVAVELDSSGV

-189 EDHAPGSSVDDGSHG
+189 EDHAPGNGVDDGSQG
-204 GVAAP
+204 GVTAT
-209 DAVPDG
+209 D
-215 GANAEIP
+215 
-222 SPPADTTPADAHAAP
+222 AAP
-237 SEGAHAEVPAAPSDT
+237 SEGVPGEVPAPPTDAAPSEAPAAPADGAPGEVPAAPSDT
-252 TPSEGATGEVPA
+252 NPTEGVPADVPA
-264 PPSDTTPADVPAAP
+264 PPSDTTPADAPAAP
-278 SEDVPGEAPVAPPTD
+278 SEDAPGEAPVVPPAD
-293 AHAAPSEGAHDVAP
+293 AHSAPSEGAHDVVP

-312 TARSEIPA
+312 TAPSEIPA
-320 PPSADTHAAPSEGSQ
+320 PPSADAHAAPSEGSH
-335 ADVPSAHA
+335 ADVPHA
-343 GSDHAATGDVAPPAH
+343 PTGSDHASPGDVTPPAQ
-358 AGAASTGNAKAPVA
+358 AGTAPTGGGKAPVA

-381 ATVAGGGGSEARTGA
+381 ATETGAGGSEARTGA
-396 SDTSTGDAAPGDQGA
+396 SSAPADNATRGGQGA
-411 PGKVTEPNGGNIGV
+411 HDGATGQTGSNNAGTV
-425 TAGASDGRA
+425 GASGGSA
-434 TGGNDGA
+434 TGNSDNGV
-441 PSLSVSDAAARLADA
+441 PSLSASDAAARLANA
-456 QRDYDAA
+456 QRDYDTA

-470 VNSRADVASARAA
+470 VNSRADAASARAA

-501 ERAVSDAE
+501 EREVADAE
-509 ADASRAGT
+509 AEASQAGT
-517 VDWRL
+517 VDWRTM
-522 SDEGNQ
+522 DEGTQ

-558 DGEAQSWSAH
+558 DGEAQAWSAH
-568 MAGERDFNHDPSM
+568 MAGARDFNHDPSM

-633 HNMLGAYTVTGVGVS
+633 RNMLGAYTVTGVGVS

-684 ASALHVDAAAFG
+684 AGALRVDTSAFG
-696 RTPASGGSGDVSSA
+696 HTPTSGGSGDAAGA

-730 LSVPGVSGD
+730 LSVPASPGAGA
-739 TTGRVEE
+739 RVESARDALSA
-746 ARSELASA
+746 ARSDAES
-754 RSGLEAARGVASDA
+754 ARGVASDA
-768 RARVAADE
+768 RARVATAE
-776 SADVDGALRALS
+776 GADVDGALQ
-788 DAEAALGVARSDA
+788 ALGEAESALGAARADA
-801 QAAGVA
+801 QAAGVSI
-807 GVTSVSAGVPSPA
+807 VTSVSAGVASPA

>member
-1 MGVPH
+1 MTVT
-6 ALRLFAEGVGRAC
+6 
-19 FCLIFRDFI
+19 
-28 AVAAWFVC
+28 
-36 IFLYVGPLSVAVSV
+36 
-50 FPLFPIVV
+50 
-58 EELVVV
+58 
-64 GVKFSRRAAVA
+64 VKFSRRAAVA

-86 GTAGAVS
+86 GASGAVS

-146 FGSFMTSDGERVPV
+146 FGSFMTSGGDRVPV
-160 EPTSGSG
+160 PAESPSEG
-167 AGGVVAVELDSSGA
+167 AADGVVAVELDSSGV

-189 EDHAPGSSVDDGSHG
+189 EDHAPGNGVDDGSHG
-204 GVAAP
+204 GVTAP
-209 DAVPDG
+209 DATPSDGSPGEVP
-215 GANAEIP
+215 APP
-222 SPPADTTPADAHAAP
+222 SDTTPADAPAAPAESAHDAVPAPSDAAP
-237 SEGAHAEVPAAPSDT
+237 SEGVPAD
-252 TPSEGATGEVPA
+252 VPA

-278 SEDVPGEAPVAPPTD
+278 SEDAPGEAPVAPPAD
-293 AHAAPSEGAHDVAP
+293 AHAAPSDGAHDVAP

-312 TARSEIPA
+312 TASPEIPA

-343 GSDHAATGDVAPPAH
+343 GSDHAATGEVAPPATADVAPNGH
-358 AGAASTGNAKAPVA
+358 SEAPVA

-381 ATVAGGGGSEARTGA
+381 ATETGAGGSEARTGA
-396 SDTSTGDAAPGDQGA
+396 SSAHADNAARGGQGA
-411 PGKVTEPNGGNIGV
+411 HDGATGQAGSNNAGTV
-425 TAGASDGRA
+425 GASGGHA
-434 TGGNDGA
+434 TSDSGA
-441 PSLSVSDAAARLADA
+441 PSLSASDAAARLADA
-456 QRDYDAA
+456 QRDYEDA

-501 ERAVSDAE
+501 ERAVADAE
-509 ADASRAGT
+509 AEASQSGT
-517 VDWRL
+517 VDWRTM
-522 SDEGNQ
+522 DEGTQ

-568 MAGERDFNHDPSM
+568 MAGARDFNHDPSM
-581 SARLRAGVDGAQLSG
+581 SSRLRAGVDGAQLSG

-633 HNMLGAYTVTGVGVS
+633 RNMLGAYTVTGVGVS
-648 YEGGRVYAT
+648 YEGGRAYAT

-684 ASALHVDAAAFG
+684 AGVLRVDASAFG
-696 RTPASGGSGDVSSA
+696 HTPASGGSGDAAGA

-717 RVGATVADGTASG
+717 RVGATVADGTLDGVAVPAS
-730 LSVPGVSGD
+730 PGAGA
-739 TTGRVEE
+739 RVE
-746 ARSELASA
+746 SA
-754 RSGLEAARGVASDA
+754 RDALSAARFDVESARGVASDA

-776 SADVDGALRALS
+776 SADVDGALRALGE
-788 DAEAALGVARSDA
+788 AEAALGAARADA
-801 QAAGVA
+801 QAAGVT

>member
-1 MGVPH
+1 MTVT
-6 ALRLFAEGVGRAC
+6 
-19 FCLIFRDFI
+19 
-28 AVAAWFVC
+28 
-36 IFLYVGPLSVAVSV
+36 
-50 FPLFPIVV
+50 
-58 EELVVV
+58 
-64 GVKFSRRAAVA
+64 VKFSRRAAVA

-86 GTAGAVS
+86 GASGAVS
-93 GALADGAGDDGVS
+93 GALADGASDDGVS

-124 EATGEDASV
+124 EATGKDVSA
-133 LDSTRSVVVPAPS
+133 LDSARSVVVPAPS
-146 FGSFMTSDGERVPV
+146 FGSFMTSGGDRVPV
-160 EPTSGSG
+160 PAESPSEG
-167 AGGVVAVELDSSGA
+167 AADGAVAVELDSSGV

-189 EDHAPGSSVDDGSHG
+189 EDHAPGNGVDDGSQG
-204 GVAAP
+204 GVTMPDAEPSDGAPGDVPAPPTDAAP
-209 DAVPDG
+209 SDA
-215 GANAEIP
+215 
-222 SPPADTTPADAHAAP
+222 PAAPTEDAHAEVPAPSDAAP
-237 SEGAHAEVPAAPSDT
+237 SEGAPAD
-252 TPSEGATGEVPA
+252 VPA
-264 PPSDTTPADVPAAP
+264 PPSDTAATTPSEEAPGAAP
-278 SEDVPGEAPVAPPTD
+278 IAPPTD
-293 AHAAPSEGAHDVAP
+293 AHAAPSEGAHDGVPAP
-307 AAPSD
+307 PSD
-312 TARSEIPA
+312 TTPSEIPA
-320 PPSADTHAAPSEGSQ
+320 PPSADTHAAPSDGSQ

-343 GSDHAATGDVAPPAH
+343 GSDHAATGEVAPPAH
-358 AGAASTGNAKAPVA
+358 AGVTHAGNVETPVA

-381 ATVAGGGGSEARTGA
+381 ATETGAGDSEARTGA
-396 SDTSTGDAAPGDQGA
+396 SSAPADNAARGGQGA
-411 PGKVTEPNGGNIGV
+411 H
-425 TAGASDGRA
+425 DGA
-434 TGGNDGA
+434 TGPTGSNNGSGSASGGHATSDSGA
-441 PSLSVSDAAARLADA
+441 PSLSASDAAARLADA
-456 QRDYDAA
+456 QRGYDDA

-501 ERAVSDAE
+501 ERAVADAE
-509 ADASRAGT
+509 AEASQAGT
-517 VDWRL
+517 VDWRTM
-522 SDEGNQ
+522 DEGTQ

-568 MAGERDFNHDPSM
+568 MAGARDFNHDPSM

-633 HNMLGAYTVTGVGVS
+633 RNMLGAYTVTGVGVS

-684 ASALHVDAAAFG
+684 AGVLRVDASAFG
-696 RTPASGGSGDVSSA
+696 HTPASGGSGDVAGA
-710 AAFGWAN
+710 AVFGWAN
-717 RVGATVADGTASG
+717 RVGATVADGTLDGVAVPASPG
-730 LSVPGVSGD
+730 AGARIESARDALSA
-739 TTGRVEE
+739 
-746 ARSELASA
+746 ARSDVES
-754 RSGLEAARGVASDA
+754 ARGVASDA
-768 RARVAADE
+768 RARVAAAE
-776 SADVDGALRALS
+776 GADVDGALQALGE
-788 DAEAALGVARSDA
+788 AEAALGAARADA
-801 QAAGVA
+801 QAAGMT
-807 GVTSVSAGVPSPA
+807 GVTFVSAGVPSPA

>member
-1 MGVPH
+1 MTVT
-6 ALRLFAEGVGRAC
+6 
-19 FCLIFRDFI
+19 
-28 AVAAWFVC
+28 
-36 IFLYVGPLSVAVSV
+36 
-50 FPLFPIVV
+50 
-58 EELVVV
+58 
-64 GVKFSRRAAVA
+64 VKFSRRAAVA

-86 GTAGAVS
+86 GASGAVS

-124 EATGEDASV
+124 EATGKDVSA
-133 LDSTRSVVVPAPS
+133 LDSARSVVVPAPS
-146 FGSFMTSDGERVPV
+146 FGSFMTSGGDRVPV
-160 EPTSGSG
+160 PAESPSEG
-167 AGGVVAVELDSSGA
+167 ASDGVVAVELDSSGV

-189 EDHAPGSSVDDGSHG
+189 EDHAPGNGVDDGSQG
-204 GVAAP
+204 GVTAP
-209 DAVPDG
+209 DATPSDGAPGEVP
-215 GANAEIP
+215 A
-222 SPPADTTPADAHAAP
+222 PPTDTAP
-237 SEGAHAEVPAAPSDT
+237 SEAPTAPSDGAHAEVPAAPSDT
-252 TPSEGATGEVPA
+252 TPAEGATGEVPA

-278 SEDVPGEAPVAPPTD
+278 SEDAPGEAPVVPPADT
-293 AHAAPSEGAHDVAP
+293 HAAPSDGAHDVAP

-312 TARSEIPA
+312 TASPEIPA

-343 GSDHAATGDVAPPAH
+343 GSDHAATGEVAPPATADVAPNGH
-358 AGAASTGNAKAPVA
+358 SEAPVA

-381 ATVAGGGGSEARTGA
+381 ATETGAGGSEARTGA
-396 SDTSTGDAAPGDQGA
+396 SSAHADNAARGGQGA
-411 PGKVTEPNGGNIGV
+411 HDGATGQAGSNNAGTV
-425 TAGASDGRA
+425 GASGGHA
-434 TGGNDGA
+434 TSDSGA
-441 PSLSVSDAAARLADA
+441 PSLSASDAAARLADA
-456 QRDYDAA
+456 QRDYEDA

-501 ERAVSDAE
+501 ERAVADAE
-509 ADASRAGT
+509 AEASQSGT
-517 VDWRL
+517 VDWRTM
-522 SDEGNQ
+522 DEGTQ

-568 MAGERDFNHDPSM
+568 MAGARDFNHDPSM
-581 SARLRAGVDGAQLSG
+581 SSRLRAGVDGAQLSG

-633 HNMLGAYTVTGVGVS
+633 RNMLGAYTVTGVGVS
-648 YEGGRVYAT
+648 YEGGRAYAT

-684 ASALHVDAAAFG
+684 AGVLRVDASAFG
-696 RTPASGGSGDVSSA
+696 HTPASGGSGDAAGA

-717 RVGATVADGTASG
+717 RVGATVADGTLDGVAVPAS
-730 LSVPGVSGD
+730 PGAGA
-739 TTGRVEE
+739 RVE
-746 ARSELASA
+746 SA
-754 RSGLEAARGVASDA
+754 RDALSAARFDVESARGVASDA

-776 SADVDGALRALS
+776 SADVDGALRALGE
-788 DAEAALGVARSDA
+788 AEAALGAARADA
-801 QAAGVA
+801 QAAGVT

>member
-1 MGVPH
+1 MTVT
-6 ALRLFAEGVGRAC
+6 
-19 FCLIFRDFI
+19 
-28 AVAAWFVC
+28 
-36 IFLYVGPLSVAVSV
+36 
-50 FPLFPIVV
+50 
-58 EELVVV
+58 
-64 GVKFSRRAAVA
+64 VKFSRRAAVA

-86 GTAGAVS
+86 GASGAVS
-93 GALADGAGDDGVS
+93 CALADGAGDDGVS

-124 EATGEDASV
+124 EATGNDVSA
-133 LDSTRSVVVPAPS
+133 LDSARSVVVPAPS
-146 FGSFMTSDGERVPV
+146 FGSFMTSGGDRVPV
-160 EPTSGSG
+160 PAESPSEG
-167 AGGVVAVELDSSGA
+167 AADGVVAVELDSSGV

-189 EDHAPGSSVDDGSHG
+189 EDHAPGNGVDDGSRG
-204 GVAAP
+204 GVTAP
-209 DAVPDG
+209 Y
-215 GANAEIP
+215 
-222 SPPADTTPADAHAAP
+222 AAP
-237 SEGAHAEVPAAPSDT
+237 SEGVPGEVPAPPTDTAPSDAPTAPAEGAHDAVPAPSDT
-252 TPSEGATGEVPA
+252 TPSDGVPADVPA

-278 SEDVPGEAPVAPPTD
+278 SEDAPGEAPVVPPAD
-293 AHAAPSEGAHDVAP
+293 AHTTPSEGAHDVVP
-307 AAPSD
+307 AVPSD

-320 PPSADTHAAPSEGSQ
+320 PPSADTHAAPSEGPQ

-343 GSDHAATGDVAPPAH
+343 GSDHAATGEVAPPATADVAPSGH
-358 AGAASTGNAKAPVA
+358 SEAPVA

-381 ATVAGGGGSEARTGA
+381 ATETGAGGSEAHTGDSSAHADNAARGGQGAHDGATGQAGSDNAGTVGA
-396 SDTSTGDAAPGDQGA
+396 SGEHTTVGDA
-411 PGKVTEPNGGNIGV
+411 
-425 TAGASDGRA
+425 
-434 TGGNDGA
+434 GA
-441 PSLSVSDAAARLADA
+441 PSLSASDAATRLADA
-456 QRDYDAA
+456 QRNYDDA
-463 KAAYDAA
+463 KAAYDSA

-501 ERAVSDAE
+501 ERAVADAE
-509 ADASRAGT
+509 AEASQAGT
-517 VDWRL
+517 VDWRTM
-522 SDEGNQ
+522 DEGTQ

-568 MAGERDFNHDPSM
+568 MAGARDFNHDPSM

-633 HNMLGAYTVTGVGVS
+633 RNMLGAYTVTGAGVS

-684 ASALHVDAAAFG
+684 AGALRVDTSAFG
-696 RTPASGGSGDVSSA
+696 HTPASGGSGDAAGA

-717 RVGATVADGTASG
+717 RVGATVADGTLDGVAVPAS
-730 LSVPGVSGD
+730 PGAGA
-739 TTGRVEE
+739 RVESARVALSA
-746 ARSELASA
+746 ARSDVES
-754 RSGLEAARGVASDA
+754 ARGVASDA
-768 RARVAADE
+768 RARVAAAE
-776 SADVDGALRALS
+776 GADVDGALQALVE
-788 DAEAALGVARSDA
+788 AEAALGAARADA
-801 QAAGVA
+801 QAAGVT

>member
-1 MGVPH
+1 MTVT
-6 ALRLFAEGVGRAC
+6 
-19 FCLIFRDFI
+19 
-28 AVAAWFVC
+28 
-36 IFLYVGPLSVAVSV
+36 
-50 FPLFPIVV
+50 
-58 EELVVV
+58 
-64 GVKFSRRAAVA
+64 VKFSRRAAVA

-86 GTAGAVS
+86 GASGAVS

-124 EATGEDASV
+124 EATGKDVSA
-133 LDSTRSVVVPAPS
+133 LDSARSVVVPAPS
-146 FGSFMTSDGERVPV
+146 FGSFMTSGGDRVSVPA
-160 EPTSGSG
+160 ESPSEG
-167 AGGVVAVELDSSGA
+167 AADGVVAVELDSSGF

-189 EDHAPGSSVDDGSHG
+189 EDHAPGNGVDDGSQG
-204 GVAAP
+204 GVTAPDTVPAEGAPGEVPAPPTDAAP
-209 DAVPDG
+209 
-215 GANAEIP
+215 AEAP
-222 SPPADTTPADAHAAP
+222 SAP
-237 SEGAHAEVPAAPSDT
+237 SEGAHDAVPAAPSDT

-264 PPSDTTPADVPAAP
+264 PPSDAAATAP
-278 SEDVPGEAPVAPPTD
+278 SEDAPGEAPVAPPAG
-293 AHAAPSEGAHDVAP
+293 AHTTPSEGAHDVAP
-307 AAPSD
+307 APPSD
-312 TARSEIPA
+312 TASPEIPA

-335 ADVPSAHA
+335 ADAPSAHA
-343 GSDHAATGDVAPPAH
+343 GTDHATPGDVKPPAPADVTP
-358 AGAASTGNAKAPVA
+358 AGGGRAPVA

-381 ATVAGGGGSEARTGA
+381 ATETGAGGSEARTGA
-396 SDTSTGDAAPGDQGA
+396 SSAPADNAALGGQSAHDGATGQAGSNNAGT
-411 PGKVTEPNGGNIGV
+411 V
-425 TAGASDGRA
+425 GASGEHTAVGD
-434 TGGNDGA
+434 DGA
-441 PSLSVSDAAARLADA
+441 PSLSASDAASRLADA
-456 QRDYDAA
+456 QRDYDDA

-483 LADAERAVS
+483 LDDAERAVS

-501 ERAVSDAE
+501 ERDVADAE
-509 ADASRAGT
+509 AEASQSGT
-517 VDWRL
+517 VDWRTM
-522 SDEGNQ
+522 DEGTQ

-568 MAGERDFNHDPSM
+568 MAGARDFNHDPSM

-633 HNMLGAYTVTGVGVS
+633 RNMLGAYTVTGVGVS

-684 ASALHVDAAAFG
+684 AGALRVDTSAFG
-696 RTPASGGSGDVSSA
+696 HTPTSGGSGDAAGA

-717 RVGATVADGTASG
+717 RVGATVADGTLDGVAVPASPG
-730 LSVPGVSGD
+730 AGARIESARNALSA
-739 TTGRVEE
+739 
-746 ARSELASA
+746 ARSDVES
-754 RSGLEAARGVASDA
+754 ARGVASDA
-768 RARVAADE
+768 RARVAAAE
-776 SADVDGALRALS
+776 GADVDGALQALGE
-788 DAEAALGVARSDA
+788 AEAALGAARADA

>member
-1 MGVPH
+1 MTVT
-6 ALRLFAEGVGRAC
+6 
-19 FCLIFRDFI
+19 
-28 AVAAWFVC
+28 
-36 IFLYVGPLSVAVSV
+36 
-50 FPLFPIVV
+50 
-58 EELVVV
+58 
-64 GVKFSRRAAVA
+64 VKFSRRAAVA

-86 GTAGAVS
+86 GASGAVS
-93 GALADGAGDDGVS
+93 GALADGAHDSDVS

-146 FGSFMTSDGERVPV
+146 FGSFMTSGGDRVPV
-160 EPTSGSG
+160 PAESPSEV
-167 AGGVVAVELDSSGA
+167 AADGVVAVELDSSGV

-189 EDHAPGSSVDDGSHG
+189 EDHAPGNGVDGGSHD
-204 GVAAP
+204 GVTAP
-209 DAVPDG
+209 DTVPAE
-215 GANAEIP
+215 GAPAEIP
-222 SPPADTTPADAHAAP
+222 VPPTDATPDGAPAAP
-237 SEGAHAEVPAAPSDT
+237 SEGAHAEVPAVPSDT
-252 TPSEGATGEVPA
+252 TPSEGANDKAPA
-264 PPSDTTPADVPAAP
+264 PPSGAADTAPSEGTPSAPSTEVPAAP
-278 SEDVPGEAPVAPPTD
+278 SEGAPAEV
-293 AHAAPSEGAHDVAP
+293 P

-343 GSDHAATGDVAPPAH
+343 GSDHAATADVAPNGH
-358 AGAASTGNAKAPVA
+358 SEAPVA
-372 PSGGVSGSQ
+372 PSGGVSGPQ
-381 ATVAGGGGSEARTGA
+381 ATETGAGGSEARTGA
-396 SDTSTGDAAPGDQGA
+396 SSAPADNAARGGQGAHDGATGQAGSNNAGTVGASGEHTTVGDA
-411 PGKVTEPNGGNIGV
+411 
-425 TAGASDGRA
+425 
-434 TGGNDGA
+434 GA
-441 PSLSVSDAAARLADA
+441 PSLSASDAAARLADA
-456 QRDYDAA
+456 QRDYDDA

-501 ERAVSDAE
+501 ERAVADAE
-509 ADASRAGT
+509 AEASQSGT
-517 VDWRL
+517 VDWRTM
-522 SDEGNQ
+522 DEGTQ

-568 MAGERDFNHDPSM
+568 MAGARDFNHDPSM
-581 SARLRAGVDGAQLSG
+581 SSRLRAGVDGAQLSG

-633 HNMLGAYTVTGVGVS
+633 RNMLGAYTVTGVGVS
-648 YEGGRVYAT
+648 YEGGRAYAT

-684 ASALHVDAAAFG
+684 AGVLRVDASAFG
-696 RTPASGGSGDVSSA
+696 HTPASGGSGDAAGA

-717 RVGATVADGTASG
+717 RVGATVADGTLDGVAVPAS
-730 LSVPGVSGD
+730 PGAGA
-739 TTGRVEE
+739 RVE
-746 ARSELASA
+746 SA
-754 RSGLEAARGVASDA
+754 RDALSAARFDVESARGVASDA

-776 SADVDGALRALS
+776 SADVDGALRALGE
-788 DAEAALGVARSDA
+788 AEAALGAARADA
-801 QAAGVA
+801 QAAGVT

>member
-1 MGVPH
+1 MTVT
-6 ALRLFAEGVGRAC
+6 
-19 FCLIFRDFI
+19 
-28 AVAAWFVC
+28 
-36 IFLYVGPLSVAVSV
+36 
-50 FPLFPIVV
+50 
-58 EELVVV
+58 
-64 GVKFSRRAAVA
+64 VKFSRRAAVA

-86 GTAGAVS
+86 GASGAVS
-93 GALADGAGDDGVS
+93 GALADGAHDSDVS

-146 FGSFMTSDGERVPV
+146 FGSFMTSGGDRVPV
-160 EPTSGSG
+160 PAESPSEV
-167 AGGVVAVELDSSGA
+167 AADGVVAVELDSSGV

-189 EDHAPGSSVDDGSHG
+189 EDHAPGNGVDGGSHD
-204 GVAAP
+204 GVTAP
-209 DAVPDG
+209 DTVPAE
-215 GANAEIP
+215 GAPAEIP
-222 SPPADTTPADAHAAP
+222 VPPTDATPDGAPAAP
-237 SEGAHAEVPAAPSDT
+237 SESAHAEVPAVPSDT
-252 TPSEGATGEVPA
+252 TPSEGANDKAPA
-264 PPSDTTPADVPAAP
+264 PPSGAADTAPSEGTPSAPSTEVPAAP
-278 SEDVPGEAPVAPPTD
+278 SEG
-293 AHAAPSEGAHDVAP
+293 AP
-307 AAPSD
+307 AEVPAATSD
-312 TARSEIPA
+312 TAPPEIPA

-343 GSDHAATGDVAPPAH
+343 GSGHAATGDVAPPAQ
-358 AGAASTGNAKAPVA
+358 AGVSPTGNVEAPVA
-372 PSGGVSGSQ
+372 PSGGISGSQ
-381 ATVAGGGGSEARTGA
+381 ATETGAGGSEARTGA
-396 SDTSTGDAAPGDQGA
+396 SGASAGDTAPGDQGA
-411 PGKVTEPNGGNIGV
+411 PGKVTELNGGNSGV
-425 TAGASDGRA
+425 TSGASGGGA
-434 TGGNDGA
+434 TGNTDAGT
-441 PSLSVSDAAARLADA
+441 PSLSASDAAARLANA

-470 VNSRADVASARAA
+470 VAGRADTASARAA

-501 ERAVSDAE
+501 ERAVADAE
-509 ADASRAGT
+509 ADASRAVT

-522 SDEGNQ
+522 ADEGSQ

-633 HNMLGAYTVTGVGVS
+633 RNMLGAYTVTGVGVS

-666 HRNVSETD
+666 HRNASETD

-696 RTPASGGSGDVSSA
+696 RTPASGGSGDAAGA

-730 LSVPGVSGD
+730 LSVPGASGGAD
-739 TTGRVEE
+739 GRVEA
-746 ARSELASA
+746 ARGELASA
-754 RSGLEAARGVASDA
+754 RSGLESARGVASDA
-768 RARVAADE
+768 RARVAAAE
-776 SADVDGALRALS
+776 GADVDGALRALS
-788 DAEAALGVARSDA
+788 DAEASLGVARADA

>member
-1 MGVPH
+1 MTVT
-6 ALRLFAEGVGRAC
+6 
-19 FCLIFRDFI
+19 
-28 AVAAWFVC
+28 
-36 IFLYVGPLSVAVSV
+36 
-50 FPLFPIVV
+50 
-58 EELVVV
+58 
-64 GVKFSRRAAVA
+64 VKFSRRAAVA

-86 GTAGAVS
+86 GASGAVS

-124 EATGEDASV
+124 EATGKDVSA
-133 LDSTRSVVVPAPS
+133 LDSARSVVVPAPS
-146 FGSFMTSDGERVPV
+146 FGSFMTSGGDRVPV
-160 EPTSGSG
+160 PVESPSEG
-167 AGGVVAVELDSSGA
+167 AADGVVAVELDSSGV

-189 EDHAPGSSVDDGSHG
+189 EDHAPGNGADDGSRG
-204 GVAAP
+204 GVTAP
-209 DAVPDG
+209 DAT
-215 GANAEIP
+215 P
-222 SPPADTTPADAHAAP
+222 SDAPAAP
-237 SEGAHAEVPAAPSDT
+237 TDGAPGEVPAAPSDT
-252 TPSEGATGEVPA
+252 NPTGGVPDDVPA

-278 SEDVPGEAPVAPPTD
+278 SEDAPGEAPVAPPTD
-293 AHAAPSEGAHDVAP
+293 AHAAPSDGAHDVAP
-307 AAPSD
+307 AVPSD

-343 GSDHAATGDVAPPAH
+343 GSDHVAPGDVAPPATADVAPNGH
-358 AGAASTGNAKAPVA
+358 SEAPVA

-381 ATVAGGGGSEARTGA
+381 ATETGAGGSEARTGA
-396 SDTSTGDAAPGDQGA
+396 SSAYADNAARGGQGA
-411 PGKVTEPNGGNIGV
+411 HDGATGQAGSNNAGTV
-425 TAGASDGRA
+425 GASGEHTTVGD
-434 TGGNDGA
+434 NGA
-441 PSLSVSDAAARLADA
+441 PSLSASDAATRLADA
-456 QRDYDAA
+456 QRNYDDA
-463 KAAYDAA
+463 KAAYDSA

-501 ERAVSDAE
+501 ERDVADAE
-509 ADASRAGT
+509 TEASQAGT
-517 VDWRL
+517 VDWRAM
-522 SDEGNQ
+522 DEGTQ

-568 MAGERDFNHDPSM
+568 MAGARDFNHDPSM

-633 HNMLGAYTVTGVGVS
+633 RNMLGAYTVTGVGVS

-684 ASALHVDAAAFG
+684 AGALRVDASAFG
-696 RTPASGGSGDVSSA
+696 HTPTSGGSGDAAGA

-717 RVGATVADGTASG
+717 RVGATVADGTLDGVAVPASPG
-730 LSVPGVSGD
+730 AGERIESARNALSA
-739 TTGRVEE
+739 
-746 ARSELASA
+746 ARSDVES
-754 RSGLEAARGVASDA
+754 ARGVASDA
-768 RARVAADE
+768 RARVAAAE
-776 SADVDGALRALS
+776 GADVDGALQALGE
-788 DAEAALGVARSDA
+788 AEAALGAARADA

-807 GVTSVSAGVPSPA
+807 SVTSVSAGVPSPA

>member
-1 MGVPH
+1 MTVT
-6 ALRLFAEGVGRAC
+6 
-19 FCLIFRDFI
+19 
-28 AVAAWFVC
+28 
-36 IFLYVGPLSVAVSV
+36 
-50 FPLFPIVV
+50 
-58 EELVVV
+58 
-64 GVKFSRRAAVA
+64 VKFSRRAAVA

-86 GTAGAVS
+86 GASGAVG
-93 GALADGAGDDGVS
+93 GALADGAHDGDGVS

-133 LDSTRSVVVPAPS
+133 LDSTRNVVVPAPS
-146 FGSFMTSDGERVPV
+146 FGSFMTSGGDRVPV
-160 EPTSGSG
+160 PVESPSEG
-167 AGGVVAVELDSSGA
+167 AADGVVAVELDSSGV

-189 EDHAPGSSVDDGSHG
+189 EDHAPGNGVDDGSHD
-204 GVAAP
+204 GVTAPNDAPAEGAPAEVPAPPTDAA
-209 DAVPDG
+209 
-215 GANAEIP
+215 
-222 SPPADTTPADAHAAP
+222 TTETPTAP
-237 SEGAHAEVPAAPSDT
+237 SEGAPAEVPAAPSDT
-252 TPSEGATGEVPA
+252 TPSEGANDKVPA
-264 PPSDTTPADVPAAP
+264 PPSDTAATAP
-278 SEDVPGEAPVAPPTD
+278 SEVAPS
-293 AHAAPSEGAHDVAP
+293 APSTEAP

-312 TARSEIPA
+312 TAPAEIPA
-320 PPSADTHAAPSEGSQ
+320 PPADAHVSPSEDAPTG
-335 ADVPSAHA
+335 VPSAPA
-343 GSDHAATGDVAPPAH
+343 GADHATPGDVAPPAPADVAPSGH
-358 AGAASTGNAKAPVA
+358 GEVPVA

-381 ATVAGGGGSEARTGA
+381 ATATGGGGSEARTGA
-396 SDTSTGDAAPGDQGA
+396 SSASTGDTTPGGQGS
-411 PGKVTEPNGGNIGV
+411 PGKVTEPTGGNSGV
-425 TAGASDGRA
+425 TAGASGGGA
-434 TGGNDGA
+434 TSNSDAGA
-441 PSLSVSDAAARLADA
+441 PSLSTSDAAARLADA

-470 VNSRADVASARAA
+470 VAGRADTASARAA

-501 ERAVSDAE
+501 ERAVADAE
-509 ADASRAGT
+509 ADASRSGT
-517 VDWRL
+517 VDWRTM
-522 SDEGNQ
+522 DEGSQ

-539 VNAYRADA
+539 VNAYRTDA

-581 SARLRAGVDGAQLSG
+581 SARLHAGVDGAQLSG

-633 HNMLGAYTVTGVGVS
+633 RNMLGAYTVTGVGVS

-666 HRNVSETD
+666 HKNMSETD

-684 ASALHVDAAAFG
+684 AGVLRVDASAFG
-696 RTPASGGSGDVSSA
+696 RTPASGGSGDAAGA

-717 RVGATVADGTASG
+717 RVGAPVADGTASG
-730 LSVPGVSGD
+730 LSIPGASGGAD
-739 TTGRVEE
+739 GRVEA
-746 ARSELASA
+746 ARGELASA
-754 RSGLEAARGVASDA
+754 RSSLEAARGSVSAAS
-768 RARVAADE
+768 ARVVADE

-788 DAEAALGVARSDA
+788 DAEAALGVARADA
-801 QAAGVA
+801 QAAGVV

>member
-1 MGVPH
+1 MTVT
-6 ALRLFAEGVGRAC
+6 
-19 FCLIFRDFI
+19 
-28 AVAAWFVC
+28 
-36 IFLYVGPLSVAVSV
+36 
-50 FPLFPIVV
+50 
-58 EELVVV
+58 
-64 GVKFSRRAAVA
+64 VKFSRRAAVA

-86 GTAGAVS
+86 GASGVVS
-93 GALADGAGDDGVS
+93 GALADGAHDSDVS

-124 EATGEDASV
+124 EATGEDASI

-146 FGSFMTSDGERVPV
+146 FGSFMTSGGDRVPV
-160 EPTSGSG
+160 PVESPSEG
-167 AGGVVAVELDSSGA
+167 AADGVVAVELDSSGV

-189 EDHAPGSSVDDGSHG
+189 EDHAPGSSVDDGSHDD
-204 GVAAP
+204 VTAP
-209 DAVPDG
+209 DTVPAE
-215 GANAEIP
+215 GAPAEVP
-222 SPPADTTPADAHAAP
+222 APPTDAAPADAPVAPDEGSHAEVPAAPSDTAP
-237 SEGAHAEVPAAPSDT
+237 SEGAHAEVPA
-252 TPSEGATGEVPA
+252 
-264 PPSDTTPADVPAAP
+264 PPSDTAATAPSDGSTAAP
-278 SEDVPGEAPVAPPTD
+278 STEVPT
-293 AHAAPSEGAHDVAP
+293 APSEGAPTEVP

-312 TARSEIPA
+312 TTSPEIPA
-320 PPSADTHAAPSEGSQ
+320 PPSADTHAAPSGGSQ
-335 ADVPSAHA
+335 ADAPSAPA
-343 GSDHAATGDVAPPAH
+343 GVTPA
-358 AGAASTGNAKAPVA
+358 GNVEMPVA
-372 PSGGVSGSQ
+372 PSGGVSDPQ
-381 ATVAGGGGSEARTGA
+381 ATETGAGGSEARTGA
-396 SDTSTGDAAPGDQGA
+396 SGASTGDTAPGDQGA
-411 PGKVTEPNGGNIGV
+411 PGKVTELNGGNSGV
-425 TAGASDGRA
+425 TSGASGGGA
-434 TGGNDGA
+434 TGNTDAGT
-441 PSLSVSDAAARLADA
+441 PSLSASDAAARLADA

-470 VNSRADVASARAA
+470 VAGRADTASARAA
-483 LADAERAVS
+483 LADAERAV
-492 DAEARVSAA
+492 A
-501 ERAVSDAE
+501 DAE

-522 SDEGNQ
+522 ADEGSQ
-528 ARVVERLLVQK
+528 ARVVEHLLVQK

-558 DGEAQSWSAH
+558 DGEAQSWSTH

-633 HNMLGAYTVTGVGVS
+633 RNMLGAYTVTGVGVS

-684 ASALHVDAAAFG
+684 AGALRVDASAFG
-696 RTPASGGSGDVSSA
+696 HTPTSGGSGDAAGA

-717 RVGATVADGTASG
+717 RVGATVADGTLDGVAVPASPG
-730 LSVPGVSGD
+730 AGERIESARNALSA
-739 TTGRVEE
+739 
-746 ARSELASA
+746 ARSDVES
-754 RSGLEAARGVASDA
+754 ARGVASDA
-768 RARVAADE
+768 RARVAAAE
-776 SADVDGALRALS
+776 GADVDGALQALGE
-788 DAEAALGVARSDA
+788 AEAALGAARADA

-807 GVTSVSAGVPSPA
+807 SVTSVSAGVPSPA

>member
-1 MGVPH
+1 MTVT
-6 ALRLFAEGVGRAC
+6 
-19 FCLIFRDFI
+19 
-28 AVAAWFVC
+28 
-36 IFLYVGPLSVAVSV
+36 
-50 FPLFPIVV
+50 
-58 EELVVV
+58 
-64 GVKFSRRAAVA
+64 VKFSRRAAVA

-86 GTAGAVS
+86 GASGAVS
-93 GALADGAGDDGVS
+93 GALADGASDDGVS

-124 EATGEDASV
+124 EATGEDASA

-146 FGSFMTSDGERVPV
+146 FGSFMTSGGDRVPV
-160 EPTSGSG
+160 PVESPSEG
-167 AGGVVAVELDSSGA
+167 AADGVVAVELDSSGV

-189 EDHAPGSSVDDGSHG
+189 EDHAPGNGVDDGSHD
-204 GVAAP
+204 GVTAP
-209 DAVPDG
+209 DTVPAE
-215 GANAEIP
+215 GAPAEIP
-222 SPPADTTPADAHAAP
+222 SPPTDATPADAPAAP

-252 TPSEGATGEVPA
+252 TPSEGANDKVPA
-264 PPSDTTPADVPAAP
+264 PPSGAADT
-278 SEDVPGEAPVAPPTD
+278 
-293 AHAAPSEGAHDVAP
+293 APSEGTPSAPSTEVPTAPSGGTHDVAP

-312 TARSEIPA
+312 TASPEIPA
-320 PPSADTHAAPSEGSQ
+320 PPSADTHAAPSEGPQ

-343 GSDHAATGDVAPPAH
+343 GSDHAATGEVAPPATADVAPNGH
-358 AGAASTGNAKAPVA
+358 SEAPVA

-381 ATVAGGGGSEARTGA
+381 ATETGAGGSEARTGA
-396 SDTSTGDAAPGDQGA
+396 SSAHADNAARGGQGA
-411 PGKVTEPNGGNIGV
+411 HDGATGQAGSNNAGTV
-425 TAGASDGRA
+425 GASGGHA
-434 TGGNDGA
+434 TSDSGA
-441 PSLSVSDAAARLADA
+441 PSLSASDAAARLADA
-456 QRDYDAA
+456 QRDYEDA

-501 ERAVSDAE
+501 ERAVADAE
-509 ADASRAGT
+509 AEASQSGT
-517 VDWRL
+517 VDWRTM
-522 SDEGNQ
+522 DEGTQ

-568 MAGERDFNHDPSM
+568 MAGARDFNHDPSM
-581 SARLRAGVDGAQLSG
+581 SSRLRAGVDGAQLSG

-633 HNMLGAYTVTGVGVS
+633 RNMLGAYTVTGVGVS
-648 YEGGRVYAT
+648 YEGGRAYAT

-684 ASALHVDAAAFG
+684 AGVLRVDASAFG
-696 RTPASGGSGDVSSA
+696 HTPASGGSGDAAGA

-717 RVGATVADGTASG
+717 RVGATVADGTLDGVAVPAS
-730 LSVPGVSGD
+730 PGAGA
-739 TTGRVEE
+739 RVE
-746 ARSELASA
+746 SA
-754 RSGLEAARGVASDA
+754 RDALSAARFDVESARGVASDA

-776 SADVDGALRALS
+776 SADVDGTLRALGE
-788 DAEAALGVARSDA
+788 AEAALDAARADA
-801 QAAGVA
+801 QAAGVT

>member
-1 MGVPH
+1 MTVT
-6 ALRLFAEGVGRAC
+6 
-19 FCLIFRDFI
+19 
-28 AVAAWFVC
+28 
-36 IFLYVGPLSVAVSV
+36 
-50 FPLFPIVV
+50 
-58 EELVVV
+58 
-64 GVKFSRRAAVA
+64 VKFSRRAAVA

-86 GTAGAVS
+86 GASGVVS
-93 GALADGAGDDGVS
+93 GALADGAHDSDVS

-124 EATGEDASV
+124 EATGEDASI

-146 FGSFMTSDGERVPV
+146 FGSFMTSGGDRVPV
-160 EPTSGSG
+160 PVESPSEG
-167 AGGVVAVELDSSGA
+167 AADGVVAVELDSSGV

-189 EDHAPGSSVDDGSHG
+189 EDHAPGSSVDDGSHDD
-204 GVAAP
+204 VTAP
-209 DAVPDG
+209 DTVPAE
-215 GANAEIP
+215 GAPAEVP
-222 SPPADTTPADAHAAP
+222 APPTDAAPADAPVAPDEGSHAEVPAAPSDTAP
-237 SEGAHAEVPAAPSDT
+237 SEGAHAEVPA
-252 TPSEGATGEVPA
+252 
-264 PPSDTTPADVPAAP
+264 PPSDTAATAPSDGSTAAP
-278 SEDVPGEAPVAPPTD
+278 STEVPT
-293 AHAAPSEGAHDVAP
+293 APSEGAPTEVP

-312 TARSEIPA
+312 TTSPEIPA
-320 PPSADTHAAPSEGSQ
+320 PPSADTHAAPSGGSQ
-335 ADVPSAHA
+335 ADAPSAPA
-343 GSDHAATGDVAPPAH
+343 GVTPA
-358 AGAASTGNAKAPVA
+358 GNVETPVA
-372 PSGGVSGSQ
+372 PSGGVSDPQ
-381 ATVAGGGGSEARTGA
+381 ATETGAGGSEARTGA
-396 SDTSTGDAAPGDQGA
+396 SGASTGDTAPGDQGA
-411 PGKVTEPNGGNIGV
+411 PGKVTELNGGNSGV
-425 TAGASDGRA
+425 TSGASGGGA
-434 TGGNDGA
+434 TGNTDAGT
-441 PSLSVSDAAARLADA
+441 PSLSASDAAARLADA

-470 VNSRADVASARAA
+470 VAGRADTASARAA

-501 ERAVSDAE
+501 ERAVADAE

-522 SDEGNQ
+522 ADEGSQ
-528 ARVVERLLVQK
+528 ARVVEHLLVQK

-558 DGEAQSWSAH
+558 DGEAQSWSTH

-633 HNMLGAYTVTGVGVS
+633 RNMLGAYTVTGVGVS

-684 ASALHVDAAAFG
+684 AGALRVDASAFG
-696 RTPASGGSGDVSSA
+696 HTPTSGGSGDAAGA

-717 RVGATVADGTASG
+717 RVGATVADGTLDGVAVPASPG
-730 LSVPGVSGD
+730 AGERIESARNALSA
-739 TTGRVEE
+739 
-746 ARSELASA
+746 ARSDVES
-754 RSGLEAARGVASDA
+754 ARGVASDA
-768 RARVAADE
+768 RARVAAAE
-776 SADVDGALRALS
+776 GADVDGALQALS
-788 DAEAALGVARSDA
+788 EAESALGAARADA

-807 GVTSVSAGVPSPA
+807 SVTSVSAGVPSPA

>member
-1 MGVPH
+1 MTVT
-6 ALRLFAEGVGRAC
+6 
-19 FCLIFRDFI
+19 
-28 AVAAWFVC
+28 
-36 IFLYVGPLSVAVSV
+36 
-50 FPLFPIVV
+50 
-58 EELVVV
+58 
-64 GVKFSRRAAVA
+64 VKFSRRAAVA

-86 GTAGAVS
+86 GASGAVS

-124 EATGEDASV
+124 EATGKDVSA
-133 LDSTRSVVVPAPS
+133 LDSARSVVVPAPS
-146 FGSFMTSDGERVPV
+146 FGSFMTSGGDRVPV
-160 EPTSGSG
+160 PVESPSEG
-167 AGGVVAVELDSSGA
+167 AADGVAAVELDSSGV

-189 EDHAPGSSVDDGSHG
+189 EDHAPGNGADDGSRG
-204 GVAAP
+204 GVTAP
-209 DAVPDG
+209 DAT
-215 GANAEIP
+215 P
-222 SPPADTTPADAHAAP
+222 SDAPAAP
-237 SEGAHAEVPAAPSDT
+237 TDGAPGEVPAAPSDT
-252 TPSEGATGEVPA
+252 NPTGGVPDDVPA

-278 SEDVPGEAPVAPPTD
+278 SEDAPGEAPVAPPTD

-312 TARSEIPA
+312 TAPSEIPA

-343 GSDHAATGDVAPPAH
+343 GSDHVAPGDVAPPATADVAPNGH
-358 AGAASTGNAKAPVA
+358 SEAPVA

-381 ATVAGGGGSEARTGA
+381 ATETGAGGSEARTGA
-396 SDTSTGDAAPGDQGA
+396 SSAHADNAARGGQGA
-411 PGKVTEPNGGNIGV
+411 HDGATGPTGSNNAGTV
-425 TAGASDGRA
+425 GASGEHTTVGD
-434 TGGNDGA
+434 NGA
-441 PSLSVSDAAARLADA
+441 PSLSASDAATRLADA
-456 QRDYDAA
+456 QRNYDDA
-463 KAAYDAA
+463 KAAYDSA

-501 ERAVSDAE
+501 ERDVADAE
-509 ADASRAGT
+509 TEASQAGT
-517 VDWRL
+517 VDWRTM
-522 SDEGNQ
+522 DEGTQ
-528 ARVVERLLVQK
+528 ARVVERLLAQK

-568 MAGERDFNHDPSM
+568 MAGARDFNHDPSM

-633 HNMLGAYTVTGVGVS
+633 RNMLGAYTVTGVGVS

-684 ASALHVDAAAFG
+684 AGALRVDTSAFG
-696 RTPASGGSGDVSSA
+696 HTPTSGGSGDAAGA

-717 RVGATVADGTASG
+717 RVGATVADGTLDGVAVPASTG
-730 LSVPGVSGD
+730 AGARIESARNALSA
-739 TTGRVEE
+739 
-746 ARSELASA
+746 ARSDAES
-754 RSGLEAARGVASDA
+754 ARGVASDA
-768 RARVAADE
+768 RARVAAAE
-776 SADVDGALRALS
+776 GADVDGALQ
-788 DAEAALGVARSDA
+788 ALGEAESALGAARADA
-801 QAAGVA
+801 QAADVA

>member
-1 MGVPH
+1 MTVT
-6 ALRLFAEGVGRAC
+6 
-19 FCLIFRDFI
+19 
-28 AVAAWFVC
+28 
-36 IFLYVGPLSVAVSV
+36 
-50 FPLFPIVV
+50 
-58 EELVVV
+58 
-64 GVKFSRRAAVA
+64 VKFSSRAAVA

-86 GTAGAVS
+86 GAAGAVS
-93 GALADGAGDDGVS
+93 GALADGTGDDGVS

-146 FGSFMTSDGERVPV
+146 FGSFMTSGGDRVPV
-160 EPTSGSG
+160 PVESPSEG
-167 AGGVVAVELDSSGA
+167 AADGVVAVELDSSGA

-189 EDHAPGSSVDDGSHG
+189 EDHAPGGSVDDGSHG

-209 DAVPDG
+209 DDAHAG
-215 GANAEIP
+215 GAPAEVPAPPTDAAP
-222 SPPADTTPADAHAAP
+222 SEVPAAP
-237 SEGAHAEVPAAPSDT
+237 SEGSHADVPAAPSDT
-252 TPSEGATGEVPA
+252 AT
-264 PPSDTTPADVPAAP
+264 TAP
-278 SEDVPGEAPVAPPTD
+278 SKDAPGEAPVAPPAD
-293 AHAAPSEGAHDVAP
+293 AHTTPSEGAPAEAP

-312 TARSEIPA
+312 TTSPEIPA

-335 ADVPSAHA
+335 ADAPSAPA
-343 GSDHAATGDVAPPAH
+343 SSDHAAPGDVTPPAPADVAPNGH
-358 AGAASTGNAKAPVA
+358 GEAPVA

-381 ATVAGGGGSEARTGA
+381 STETGAGGSEARTGA
-396 SDTSTGDAAPGDQGA
+396 SSASTGDAVQNGQGS
-411 PGKVTEPNGGNIGV
+411 PGKVTYTTGRDSSGTV
-425 TAGASDGRA
+425 GANSGHA
-434 TGGNDGA
+434 TGGNAGA
-441 PSLSVSDAAARLADA
+441 PSLSASEATARLADA

-470 VNSRADVASARAA
+470 VAGRADTASARAA

-501 ERAVSDAE
+501 ERAVADAE

-522 SDEGNQ
+522 ADEGSQ

-633 HNMLGAYTVTGVGVS
+633 RNMLGAYTVTGVGVS
-648 YEGGRVYAT
+648 YEGGRVYAA

-666 HRNVSETD
+666 HKNMSETD

-684 ASALHVDAAAFG
+684 ASALHVDAASFG
-696 RTPASGGSGDVSSA
+696 RTPASGGSCDAAGA

-717 RVGATVADGTASG
+717 RVGATVADGTLDG
-730 LSVPGVSGD
+730 LRVPGASGD
-739 TTGRVEE
+739 TTGRVEA
-746 ARSELASA
+746 ARGELSSA
-754 RSGLEAARGVASDA
+754 RSVLELARGVVSDA
-768 RARVAADE
+768 RARVVADE

-788 DAEAALGVARSDA
+788 DAEAALGVARADA

-807 GVTSVSAGVPSPA
+807 GVTSVSVGAASPA

>member
-1 MGVPH
+1 MTVT
-6 ALRLFAEGVGRAC
+6 
-19 FCLIFRDFI
+19 
-28 AVAAWFVC
+28 
-36 IFLYVGPLSVAVSV
+36 
-50 FPLFPIVV
+50 
-58 EELVVV
+58 
-64 GVKFSRRAAVA
+64 VKFSRRAAVA

-86 GTAGAVS
+86 GASGAVS

-146 FGSFMTSDGERVPV
+146 FGSFMTSGGDRVPV
-160 EPTSGSG
+160 PAESPSEG
-167 AGGVVAVELDSSGA
+167 AADGVVAVELDSSGV

-189 EDHAPGSSVDDGSHG
+189 EDHAPGNGVDDGSHG
-204 GVAAP
+204 GVTAP
-209 DAVPDG
+209 DATPSDGSPGEVP
-215 GANAEIP
+215 APP
-222 SPPADTTPADAHAAP
+222 SDTTPADAPAAPAESAHDAVPAPSDAAP
-237 SEGAHAEVPAAPSDT
+237 SEGVPAD
-252 TPSEGATGEVPA
+252 VPA

-278 SEDVPGEAPVAPPTD
+278 SEDAPGEAPVAPPAD
-293 AHAAPSEGAHDVAP
+293 AHAAPSDGAHDVAP

-312 TARSEIPA
+312 TASPEIPA

-343 GSDHAATGDVAPPAH
+343 GSDHAATGEVAPPATADVAPNGH
-358 AGAASTGNAKAPVA
+358 SEAPVA

-381 ATVAGGGGSEARTGA
+381 ATETGAGGSEARTGA
-396 SDTSTGDAAPGDQGA
+396 SSAHADNAARGGQGA
-411 PGKVTEPNGGNIGV
+411 HDGATGQAGSNNAGTV
-425 TAGASDGRA
+425 GASGGHA
-434 TGGNDGA
+434 TSDSGA
-441 PSLSVSDAAARLADA
+441 PSLSASDAAARLADA
-456 QRDYDAA
+456 QRDYEDA

-501 ERAVSDAE
+501 ERAVADAE
-509 ADASRAGT
+509 AEASQSGT
-517 VDWRL
+517 VDWRTM
-522 SDEGNQ
+522 DEGTQ

-568 MAGERDFNHDPSM
+568 MAGARDFNHDPSM
-581 SARLRAGVDGAQLSG
+581 SSRLRAGVDGAQLSG

-633 HNMLGAYTVTGVGVS
+633 RNMLGAYTVTGVGVS
-648 YEGGRVYAT
+648 YEGGRAYAT

-684 ASALHVDAAAFG
+684 AGVLRVDASAFG
-696 RTPASGGSGDVSSA
+696 HTPASGGSGDAAGA

-717 RVGATVADGTASG
+717 RVGATVADGTLDGVAVPAS
-730 LSVPGVSGD
+730 PGAGA
-739 TTGRVEE
+739 RVE
-746 ARSELASA
+746 SA
-754 RSGLEAARGVASDA
+754 RDALSAARFDVESARGVASDA

-776 SADVDGALRALS
+776 SADVDGALRALGE
-788 DAEAALGVARSDA
+788 AEAALGAARADA

>member
-1 MGVPH
+1 MT
-6 ALRLFAEGVGRAC
+6 
-19 FCLIFRDFI
+19 
-28 AVAAWFVC
+28 VA
-36 IFLYVGPLSVAVSV
+36 
-50 FPLFPIVV
+50 
-58 EELVVV
+58 
-64 GVKFSRRAAVA
+64 VKFSRRAAVA

-86 GTAGAVS
+86 GASGAVS
-93 GALADGAGDDGVS
+93 GSLADGAGDDGVS

-124 EATGEDASV
+124 DATGKDVSA
-133 LDSTRSVVVPAPS
+133 LDSARSVVVPAPS
-146 FGSFMTSDGERVPV
+146 FGSFMTSGGDRVPV
-160 EPTSGSG
+160 PVESPSEG
-167 AGGVVAVELDSSGA
+167 AADGVVAVELDSSGV

-189 EDHAPGSSVDDGSHG
+189 EDHAPGNGVDDGSQG
-204 GVAAP
+204 GVTAP
-209 DAVPDG
+209 DA
-215 GANAEIP
+215 
-222 SPPADTTPADAHAAP
+222 T
-237 SEGAHAEVPAAPSDT
+237 PSDGS
-252 TPSEGATGEVPA
+252 PGEVPA
-264 PPSDTTPADVPAAP
+264 PPSDAAPSDAPAAPADGVPGEVPAAPSDTTPADVPAAP
-278 SEDVPGEAPVAPPTD
+278 SEDAPGEAPVAPPAD
-293 AHAAPSEGAHDVAP
+293 AHTTPSEDAHDVTP

-312 TARSEIPA
+312 TASPEIPA
-320 PPSADTHAAPSEGSQ
+320 PPSADTHAAPSESSQ

-343 GSDHAATGDVAPPAH
+343 GSDHAAPGEVTPPATADVAPNGH
-358 AGAASTGNAKAPVA
+358 SEAPVA
-372 PSGGVSGSQ
+372 PSGGVSGSH
-381 ATVAGGGGSEARTGA
+381 ATETGAGGSEARTGDSSA
-396 SDTSTGDAAPGDQGA
+396 HADNAARGGQGA
-411 PGKVTEPNGGNIGV
+411 HDGATGQAGSNNAG
-425 TAGASDGRA
+425 TAGASGGST
-434 TGGNDGA
+434 TGNSDSGA
-441 PSLSVSDAAARLADA
+441 SSLSASDAAARLSDA
-456 QRDYDAA
+456 QRDYDDA

-501 ERAVSDAE
+501 ERDVVDAE
-509 ADASRAGT
+509 AEASQAGT
-517 VDWRL
+517 VDWRTM
-522 SDEGNQ
+522 DEGTQ

-568 MAGERDFNHDPSM
+568 MAGARDFNHDPSM

-633 HNMLGAYTVTGVGVS
+633 RNMLGAYTVTGVGVS

-684 ASALHVDAAAFG
+684 AGVLRVDASAFG
-696 RTPASGGSGDVSSA
+696 HTPASGGSGDVAGA
-710 AAFGWAN
+710 AVFGWAN

-730 LSVPGVSGD
+730 LRVPGLSGGAD
-739 TTGRVEE
+739 GRVEA
-746 ARSELASA
+746 ARGELASA
-754 RSGLEAARGVASDA
+754 RSGLESARGVASDA

-788 DAEAALGVARSDA
+788 DAEAALGVARADA
-801 QAAGVA
+801 QATGVT

>member
-1 MGVPH
+1 MTVT
-6 ALRLFAEGVGRAC
+6 
-19 FCLIFRDFI
+19 
-28 AVAAWFVC
+28 
-36 IFLYVGPLSVAVSV
+36 
-50 FPLFPIVV
+50 
-58 EELVVV
+58 
-64 GVKFSRRAAVA
+64 VKFSRRAAVA

-86 GTAGAVS
+86 GASGAVS
-93 GALADGAGDDGVS
+93 GALADGAGDNGVS
-106 GDPGRVGGVDP
+106 GDLGRVGGVDP

-124 EATGEDASV
+124 EATGKDASA
-133 LDSTRSVVVPAPS
+133 LDSARSVVVPAPS
-146 FGSFMTSDGERVPV
+146 FGSFMTSGGDRVPV
-160 EPTSGSG
+160 PAESPSEG
-167 AGGVVAVELDSSGA
+167 ASDGVVAVELDSSGV

-189 EDHAPGSSVDDGSHG
+189 EDHAPGNGVDDGSQG
-204 GVAAP
+204 GVTAP
-209 DAVPDG
+209 DATPSEGGLGEVPAPTTDATPTDAPAAPAE
-215 GANAEIP
+215 GAHDAVPAP
-222 SPPADTTPADAHAAP
+222 SDAAP
-237 SEGAHAEVPAAPSDT
+237 SEGVPAD
-252 TPSEGATGEVPA
+252 VPA
-264 PPSDTTPADVPAAP
+264 PPSDTAATTP
-278 SEDVPGEAPVAPPTD
+278 SEDAPGEAPVAPPTD
-293 AHAAPSEGAHDVAP
+293 AHAAPSEDAHDVAP

-312 TARSEIPA
+312 TASPEIPA

-343 GSDHAATGDVAPPAH
+343 GSDHVAPGEVAPPAT
-358 AGAASTGNAKAPVA
+358 AGVAPNGHSEAPVA

-381 ATVAGGGGSEARTGA
+381 ATETGAGGSEAHTGDSSAHADNAARGGQGAHDGATGQAGSDNAGTVGA
-396 SDTSTGDAAPGDQGA
+396 SGEHTTVGDA
-411 PGKVTEPNGGNIGV
+411 
-425 TAGASDGRA
+425 
-434 TGGNDGA
+434 GA
-441 PSLSVSDAAARLADA
+441 PSLSASDAAARLANA
-456 QRDYDAA
+456 QRDYDDA

-492 DAEARVSAA
+492 DAEARMSAA
-501 ERAVSDAE
+501 ERDVADAE
-509 ADASRAGT
+509 AEASQAGT
-517 VDWRL
+517 VDWRTM
-522 SDEGNQ
+522 DEGTQ

-568 MAGERDFNHDPSM
+568 MAGARDFNHDPSM

-633 HNMLGAYTVTGVGVS
+633 RNMLGAYTVTGVGVS
-648 YEGGRVYAT
+648 YEGGRAYAT

-666 HRNVSETD
+666 RRNVSETD

-684 ASALHVDAAAFG
+684 ASALRVDTSAFG
-696 RTPASGGSGDVSSA
+696 HTPTSGGSGDAAGA

-717 RVGATVADGTASG
+717 RVGATVADGTLDGVAVPASPG
-730 LSVPGVSGD
+730 AGARIESARNALSA
-739 TTGRVEE
+739 
-746 ARSELASA
+746 ARSDVES
-754 RSGLEAARGVASDA
+754 ARGVASDS
-768 RARVAADE
+768 RARVAAAE
-776 SADVDGALRALS
+776 GADVDGALQALGE
-788 DAEAALGVARSDA
+788 AEAALGVARADA

>member
-1 MGVPH
+1 MTVT
-6 ALRLFAEGVGRAC
+6 
-19 FCLIFRDFI
+19 
-28 AVAAWFVC
+28 
-36 IFLYVGPLSVAVSV
+36 
-50 FPLFPIVV
+50 
-58 EELVVV
+58 
-64 GVKFSRRAAVA
+64 VKFSRRAAVA

-86 GTAGAVS
+86 GASGAVS

-124 EATGEDASV
+124 EATGKDVSA

-146 FGSFMTSDGERVPV
+146 FGSFMTSGGDRVPV
-160 EPTSGSG
+160 PAESPSEG
-167 AGGVVAVELDSSGA
+167 AADGVVAVELDSSGV

-189 EDHAPGSSVDDGSHG
+189 EDHAPGNGVDDGSHDD
-204 GVAAP
+204 VTAP
-209 DAVPDG
+209 DTVPAE
-215 GANAEIP
+215 GAPTEVPAEIP
-222 SPPADTTPADAHAAP
+222 APPSDAAPSEVPSAP
-237 SEGAHAEVPAAPSDT
+237 SEGAHADVPAAPSDT
-252 TPSEGATGEVPA
+252 TPSEGAHADVPAPPSDASATAPSVDAPAAPAEVPAAPSEGAPAEVPA
-264 PPSDTTPADVPAAP
+264 PPSDTAPAEIP
-278 SEDVPGEAPVAPPTD
+278 APPAD
-293 AHAAPSEGAHDVAP
+293 AHAAPSEDSPAEVPSAPAGTDHAAPGDVTPPAP
-307 AAPSD
+307 AA
-312 TARSEIPA
+312 
-320 PPSADTHAAPSEGSQ
+320 
-335 ADVPSAHA
+335 
-343 GSDHAATGDVAPPAH
+343 VAPNGH
-358 AGAASTGNAKAPVA
+358 GEAPVA

-381 ATVAGGGGSEARTGA
+381 ATETGAGGSEARTGA
-396 SDTSTGDAAPGDQGA
+396 SSASTGDTAPGDQGSHD
-411 PGKVTEPNGGNIGV
+411 
-425 TAGASDGRA
+425 GATGQ
-434 TGGNDGA
+434 TGGNSGVTSGASGGGATGNSDAGA
-441 PSLSVSDAAARLADA
+441 PSLSASDAAARLADA

-470 VNSRADVASARAA
+470 VAGRADTASARAA

-501 ERAVSDAE
+501 ERAVADAE
-509 ADASRAGT
+509 ADASRSGT

-522 SDEGNQ
+522 TDEGSQ

-633 HNMLGAYTVTGVGVS
+633 RNMLGAYTVTGVGVS

-666 HRNVSETD
+666 HRNASETD

-684 ASALHVDAAAFG
+684 ASSLRVDAAAFG
-696 RTPASGGSGDVSSA
+696 RTPASGGSGDASSA

-717 RVGATVADGTASG
+717 RVGAAVADGTASG
-730 LSVPGVSGD
+730 LSVPGASGGAD
-739 TTGRVEE
+739 GRVEA
-746 ARSELASA
+746 ARGELASA
-754 RSGLEAARGVASDA
+754 RSVLEAARSGVSDA
-768 RARVAADE
+768 SARVVADE
-776 SADVDGALRALS
+776 SADVDGTLRALS
-788 DAEAALGVARSDA
+788 DADAALGMARADA

>member
-1 MGVPH
+1 MTVT
-6 ALRLFAEGVGRAC
+6 
-19 FCLIFRDFI
+19 
-28 AVAAWFVC
+28 
-36 IFLYVGPLSVAVSV
+36 
-50 FPLFPIVV
+50 
-58 EELVVV
+58 
-64 GVKFSRRAAVA
+64 VKFSRRAAVA

-86 GTAGAVS
+86 GASGAVS

-124 EATGEDASV
+124 EATGKDVSA
-133 LDSTRSVVVPAPS
+133 LDSARSIVVPAPS
-146 FGSFMTSDGERVPV
+146 FGSFMTSGGDRVPV
-160 EPTSGSG
+160 PAESPSECASD
-167 AGGVVAVELDSSGA
+167 GVVAVELDSSGV

-189 EDHAPGSSVDDGSHG
+189 EDHAPGNGVDDGSHD
-204 GVAAP
+204 GVTAP
-209 DAVPDG
+209 NDAPAE
-215 GANAEIP
+215 GAPAEIP
-222 SPPADTTPADAHAAP
+222 APPTNVTPADAPAAP
-237 SEGAHAEVPAAPSDT
+237 SEGAPAEVPAAPSDT
-252 TPSEGATGEVPA
+252 TPAEGATGEVPA
-264 PPSDTTPADVPAAP
+264 PPSDTTPADVPAAQ
-278 SEDVPGEAPVAPPTD
+278 SEDSPGEAPVAPPTD
-293 AHAAPSEGAHDVAP
+293 AHTTPSEGAHDVAP
-307 AAPSD
+307 AVPSD

-320 PPSADTHAAPSEGSQ
+320 PPSADTHAAPSEGPQ

-343 GSDHAATGDVAPPAH
+343 GSDHAATGEVAPPATADVAPNGH
-358 AGAASTGNAKAPVA
+358 SEAPVA
-372 PSGGVSGSQ
+372 HSSGVSGSQ
-381 ATVAGGGGSEARTGA
+381 ATETGVGGSEARTGA
-396 SDTSTGDAAPGDQGA
+396 SSAHADNTARGGQGA
-411 PGKVTEPNGGNIGV
+411 HDGATGPTGSNNAGTV
-425 TAGASDGRA
+425 GASGGHA
-434 TGGNDGA
+434 TSDSGA
-441 PSLSVSDAAARLADA
+441 PSSSASDAAARLADA
-456 QRDYDAA
+456 QRDYDDA

-501 ERAVSDAE
+501 ERDVADAE
-509 ADASRAGT
+509 AEASQAGT
-517 VDWRL
+517 VDWRTM
-522 SDEGNQ
+522 DEGTQ

-568 MAGERDFNHDPSM
+568 MAGARDFNHDPSM

-633 HNMLGAYTVTGVGVS
+633 RNMLGAYTVTGVGVS
-648 YEGGRVYAT
+648 YEGGRAYAT

-666 HRNVSETD
+666 QRNVSETD

-684 ASALHVDAAAFG
+684 ASALRVDTSAFG
-696 RTPASGGSGDVSSA
+696 HTPTSGGSGDAAGA

-717 RVGATVADGTASG
+717 RVGATVADGTLDGVAVPASTG
-730 LSVPGVSGD
+730 AGARIESARNALSA
-739 TTGRVEE
+739 
-746 ARSELASA
+746 ARSDVES
-754 RSGLEAARGVASDA
+754 ARGVASDA
-768 RARVAADE
+768 RARVAAAE
-776 SADVDGALRALS
+776 GADVDGALQALGE
-788 DAEAALGVARSDA
+788 AEAALGAARADA
-801 QAAGVA
+801 QAAGVT

>member
-1 MGVPH
+1 MTVT
-6 ALRLFAEGVGRAC
+6 
-19 FCLIFRDFI
+19 
-28 AVAAWFVC
+28 
-36 IFLYVGPLSVAVSV
+36 
-50 FPLFPIVV
+50 
-58 EELVVV
+58 
-64 GVKFSRRAAVA
+64 VKFSRRAAVA

-86 GTAGAVS
+86 GASGAVS

-124 EATGEDASV
+124 EATGKDVSA
-133 LDSTRSVVVPAPS
+133 LDSARSVVVPAPS
-146 FGSFMTSDGERVPV
+146 FGSFMTSGGDRVPV
-160 EPTSGSG
+160 PVESPSEG
-167 AGGVVAVELDSSGA
+167 AADGVVAVELDSSGV

-189 EDHAPGSSVDDGSHG
+189 EDHAPGNGVDDGSRG
-204 GVAAP
+204 GVTTP
-209 DAVPDG
+209 DAEPSEGVPG
-215 GANAEIP
+215 EVPA
-222 SPPADTTPADAHAAP
+222 PPTDAAP
-237 SEGAHAEVPAAPSDT
+237 SDAPTAPADGVPAEVPAAPSDT
-252 TPSEGATGEVPA
+252 TPAEGATGEVPA

-278 SEDVPGEAPVAPPTD
+278 SEDAPGEAPVAPPAD
-293 AHAAPSEGAHDVAP
+293 AHTTPSEDAHDVAP

-312 TARSEIPA
+312 TASPEIPA
-320 PPSADTHAAPSEGSQ
+320 PPSADNHAAPSEGSQ
-335 ADVPSAHA
+335 ADAPHA
-343 GSDHAATGDVAPPAH
+343 PTGSDHAATGEVAPPAH
-358 AGAASTGNAKAPVA
+358 AGAAPTGNAKAPVA
-372 PSGGVSGSQ
+372 PSGGVSGSH
-381 ATVAGGGGSEARTGA
+381 ATETGAGGSEARTGDSSA
-396 SDTSTGDAAPGDQGA
+396 HANDAARGGQGA
-411 PGKVTEPNGGNIGV
+411 RDGATGQAGSNNAG
-425 TAGASDGRA
+425 TAGASGGST
-434 TGGNDGA
+434 TGNSDSGA
-441 PSLSVSDAAARLADA
+441 SSLSASDAAARLADA
-456 QRDYDAA
+456 QRDYDDA

-501 ERAVSDAE
+501 ERAVADAE
-509 ADASRAGT
+509 AEASQAGT
-517 VDWRL
+517 VDWRTM
-522 SDEGNQ
+522 DEGTQ

-568 MAGERDFNHDPSM
+568 MAGARDFNHDPSM
-581 SARLRAGVDGAQLSG
+581 SARLRSGVDGAQLSG

-633 HNMLGAYTVTGVGVS
+633 RNMLGAYTVTGVGVS

-684 ASALHVDAAAFG
+684 AGVLRVDASAFG
-696 RTPASGGSGDVSSA
+696 HTPASGGSCDVAGA
-710 AAFGWAN
+710 AVFGWAN

-730 LSVPGVSGD
+730 LRVPGVSGGAD
-739 TTGRVEE
+739 GRVEA
-746 ARSELASA
+746 ARGELASA
-754 RSGLEAARGVASDA
+754 RSGLESARGVAADA

-788 DAEAALGVARSDA
+788 DAEAALGVARADA
-801 QAAGVA
+801 QATGVT

>member
-1 MGVPH
+1 MTVT
-6 ALRLFAEGVGRAC
+6 
-19 FCLIFRDFI
+19 
-28 AVAAWFVC
+28 
-36 IFLYVGPLSVAVSV
+36 
-50 FPLFPIVV
+50 
-58 EELVVV
+58 
-64 GVKFSRRAAVA
+64 VKFSRRAAVA

-86 GTAGAVS
+86 GASGAVS
-93 GALADGAGDDGVS
+93 GALADSAGDDAVS

-146 FGSFMTSDGERVPV
+146 LGSFMTSGGDRVPV
-160 EPTSGSG
+160 PAESPSEG
-167 AGGVVAVELDSSGA
+167 AGDVSGAVELDSSGG

-189 EDHAPGSSVDDGSHG
+189 EDHAPSA
-204 GVAAP
+204 GVGEVAP
-209 DAVPDG
+209 AE
-215 GANAEIP
+215 GAT
-222 SPPADTTPADAHAAP
+222 SGDAAP
-237 SEGAHAEVPAAPSDT
+237 SESAPVAPSDASPGDASPAAPSDSVPAAPSEAVPGAVDTPEVPAAPSDT
-252 TPSEGATGEVPA
+252 TPAVPGEE
-264 PPSDTTPADVPAAP
+264 SPAAP
-278 SEDVPGEAPVAPPTD
+278 SEVTPAAPSGEAMGDAVPSDTADTAVPGEASPS
-293 AHAAPSEGAHDVAP
+293 APSEAVPGATAPDVSP

-312 TARSEIPA
+312 AVPEPPDAIT
-320 PPSADTHAAPSEGSQ
+320 PPSPSHDAPVAPSE
-335 ADVPSAHA
+335 
-343 GSDHAATGDVAPPAH
+343 
-358 AGAASTGNAKAPVA
+358 APVA

-381 ATVAGGGGSEARTGA
+381 ATEAGAGGSDARTGDSSAHA
-396 SDTSTGDAAPGDQGA
+396 SDSARDSQATTGDVGKPSGGDHTA
-411 PGKVTEPNGGNIGV
+411 NGSAGG
-425 TAGASDGRA
+425 AGATVGDN
-434 TGGNDGA
+434 TGT
-441 PSLSVSDAAARLADA
+441 PSLSASDAAARLADA
-456 QRDYDAA
+456 QRDYDDA

-470 VNSRADVASARAA
+470 VAAKADGVSARGA

-501 ERAVSDAE
+501 EREVADAE
-509 ADASRAGT
+509 AEASQSGT
-517 VDWRL
+517 VDWRTM
-522 SDEGNQ
+522 DEGTQ

-568 MAGERDFNHDPSM
+568 MAGARDFNHDPSM

-633 HNMLGAYTVTGVGVS
+633 RNMLGAYTVTGVGVS

-666 HRNVSETD
+666 HKNMSETD

-684 ASALHVDAAAFG
+684 AGVLRVDTSAFG
-696 RTPASGGSGDVSSA
+696 HTPTSGGSGDAAGA

-717 RVGATVADGTASG
+717 RVGAAVADGTLDGAAVPASPG
-730 LSVPGVSGD
+730 AGARIESARNALSA
-739 TTGRVEE
+739 
-746 ARSELASA
+746 ARSDVES
-754 RSGLEAARGVASDA
+754 ARGVASDA
-768 RARVAADE
+768 RARVAAAE
-776 SADVDGALRALS
+776 GADVDGALQALGE
-788 DAEAALGVARSDA
+788 AEAALGAARADA

>member
-1 MGVPH
+1 MTVT
-6 ALRLFAEGVGRAC
+6 
-19 FCLIFRDFI
+19 
-28 AVAAWFVC
+28 
-36 IFLYVGPLSVAVSV
+36 
-50 FPLFPIVV
+50 
-58 EELVVV
+58 
-64 GVKFSRRAAVA
+64 VKFSRRAAVA

-86 GTAGAVS
+86 GASGVVS
-93 GALADGAGDDGVS
+93 GALADGAHDSDVS

-124 EATGEDASV
+124 EATGEDASI

-146 FGSFMTSDGERVPV
+146 FGSFMTSGGDRVPV
-160 EPTSGSG
+160 PVESPSEG
-167 AGGVVAVELDSSGA
+167 AADGVVAVGLDSSGV

-189 EDHAPGSSVDDGSHG
+189 EDHAPGSSVDDGSHDD
-204 GVAAP
+204 VTAP
-209 DAVPDG
+209 DTVPAE
-215 GANAEIP
+215 GAPAEVP
-222 SPPADTTPADAHAAP
+222 APPTDAAPADAPVAPDEGSHAEVPAAPSDTAP
-237 SEGAHAEVPAAPSDT
+237 SEGAHAEVPA
-252 TPSEGATGEVPA
+252 
-264 PPSDTTPADVPAAP
+264 PPSDTAATAPSDGSTAAP
-278 SEDVPGEAPVAPPTD
+278 STEVPT
-293 AHAAPSEGAHDVAP
+293 APSEGAPTEVP

-312 TARSEIPA
+312 TTSPEIPA
-320 PPSADTHAAPSEGSQ
+320 PPSADTHAAPSGGSQ
-335 ADVPSAHA
+335 ADAPSAPA
-343 GSDHAATGDVAPPAH
+343 GVTPA
-358 AGAASTGNAKAPVA
+358 GNVETPVA
-372 PSGGVSGSQ
+372 PSGGVSDPQ
-381 ATVAGGGGSEARTGA
+381 ATETGAGSSEARTGA
-396 SDTSTGDAAPGDQGA
+396 SGASTGDTAPGDQGA
-411 PGKVTEPNGGNIGV
+411 PGKVTELNGGNSGV
-425 TAGASDGRA
+425 TSGASGGGA
-434 TGGNDGA
+434 TGNTDAGT
-441 PSLSVSDAAARLADA
+441 PSLSASDAAARLADA

-470 VNSRADVASARAA
+470 VAGRADTASARAA

-501 ERAVSDAE
+501 ERAVADAE

-522 SDEGNQ
+522 ADEGSQ
-528 ARVVERLLVQK
+528 ARVVEHLLVQK

-558 DGEAQSWSAH
+558 DGEAQSWSTH

-633 HNMLGAYTVTGVGVS
+633 RNMLGAYTVTGVGVS

-666 HRNVSETD
+666 HRNASETD

-684 ASALHVDAAAFG
+684 ASALHVDASAFG
-696 RTPASGGSGDVSSA
+696 HTPTSGGSGDAAGA

-717 RVGATVADGTASG
+717 RVGATVADGTLDGVAVPASPG
-730 LSVPGVSGD
+730 AGERIESARNALSA
-739 TTGRVEE
+739 
-746 ARSELASA
+746 ARSDVES
-754 RSGLEAARGVASDA
+754 ARGVASDA
-768 RARVAADE
+768 RARVAAAE
-776 SADVDGALRALS
+776 GADVDGALQALGE
-788 DAEAALGVARSDA
+788 AEAALGAARADA

-807 GVTSVSAGVPSPA
+807 SVTSVSAGVPSPA

>member
-1 MGVPH
+1 MTVT
-6 ALRLFAEGVGRAC
+6 
-19 FCLIFRDFI
+19 
-28 AVAAWFVC
+28 
-36 IFLYVGPLSVAVSV
+36 
-50 FPLFPIVV
+50 
-58 EELVVV
+58 
-64 GVKFSRRAAVA
+64 VKFSRRAAVA

-86 GTAGAVS
+86 GASGAVS

-124 EATGEDASV
+124 EATGKDVSA
-133 LDSTRSVVVPAPS
+133 LDSARSVVVPAPS
-146 FGSFMTSDGERVPV
+146 FGSFMTSGGDRVPV
-160 EPTSGSG
+160 PVESPSEG
-167 AGGVVAVELDSSGA
+167 AADGVVAVELDSSGV

-189 EDHAPGSSVDDGSHG
+189 EDHAPGSSVDDGSHDDVTAPDTVPAEG
-204 GVAAP
+204 AHAEVPAPPSDTAATAPSDGSTAAP
-209 DAVPDG
+209 STEVP
-215 GANAEIP
+215 
-222 SPPADTTPADAHAAP
+222 TAP
-237 SEGAHAEVPAAPSDT
+237 SEGAPTEVPSTDVPTAPSEGAPTEVPAAPSDT
-252 TPSEGATGEVPA
+252 TSP
-264 PPSDTTPADVPAAP
+264 
-278 SEDVPGEAPVAPPTD
+278 
-293 AHAAPSEGAHDVAP
+293 
-307 AAPSD
+307 
-312 TARSEIPA
+312 EIPA
-320 PPSADTHAAPSEGSQ
+320 PPSADTHAAPSGGSQ
-335 ADVPSAHA
+335 ADAPSAPA
-343 GSDHAATGDVAPPAH
+343 GVTPA
-358 AGAASTGNAKAPVA
+358 GNVETPVA
-372 PSGGVSGSQ
+372 PSGGVSDPQ
-381 ATVAGGGGSEARTGA
+381 ATETGAGGSEARTGA
-396 SDTSTGDAAPGDQGA
+396 SGASTGDTAPGDQGA
-411 PGKVTEPNGGNIGV
+411 PGKVTELNGGNSGV
-425 TAGASDGRA
+425 TSGASGGGA
-434 TGGNDGA
+434 TGNTDAGT
-441 PSLSVSDAAARLADA
+441 PSLSASDAAARLADA

-470 VNSRADVASARAA
+470 VAGRADTASARAA

-501 ERAVSDAE
+501 ERAVADAE

-522 SDEGNQ
+522 ADEGSQ
-528 ARVVERLLVQK
+528 ARVVEHLLVQK

-558 DGEAQSWSAH
+558 DGEAQSWSTH

-633 HNMLGAYTVTGVGVS
+633 RNMLGAYTVTGVGVS

-684 ASALHVDAAAFG
+684 AGALRVDASAFG
-696 RTPASGGSGDVSSA
+696 HTPTSGGSGDAAGA

-717 RVGATVADGTASG
+717 RVGATVADGTLDGVAVPASPG
-730 LSVPGVSGD
+730 AGERIESARNALSA
-739 TTGRVEE
+739 
-746 ARSELASA
+746 ARSDVES
-754 RSGLEAARGVASDA
+754 ARGVASDA
-768 RARVAADE
+768 RARVAAAE
-776 SADVDGALRALS
+776 GADVDGALQALGE
-788 DAEAALGVARSDA
+788 AEAALGAARADA

-807 GVTSVSAGVPSPA
+807 SVTSVSAGVPSPA

>member
-1 MGVPH
+1 MTVT
-6 ALRLFAEGVGRAC
+6 
-19 FCLIFRDFI
+19 
-28 AVAAWFVC
+28 
-36 IFLYVGPLSVAVSV
+36 
-50 FPLFPIVV
+50 
-58 EELVVV
+58 
-64 GVKFSRRAAVA
+64 VKFSRRAAVA

-86 GTAGAVS
+86 GASGVVS
-93 GALADGAGDDGVS
+93 GALADGAHDSDVS

-124 EATGEDASV
+124 EATGEDASI

-146 FGSFMTSDGERVPV
+146 FGSFMTSGGDRVPV
-160 EPTSGSG
+160 PVESPSEG
-167 AGGVVAVELDSSGA
+167 AADGVVAVELDSSGV

-189 EDHAPGSSVDDGSHG
+189 EDHAPGSSVDDGSHDD
-204 GVAAP
+204 VTAP
-209 DAVPDG
+209 DTVPAE
-215 GANAEIP
+215 GAPAEVP
-222 SPPADTTPADAHAAP
+222 APPTDAAPADAPVAPDEGYHAEVPAAPSDTAP
-237 SEGAHAEVPAAPSDT
+237 SEGAHAEVPA
-252 TPSEGATGEVPA
+252 
-264 PPSDTTPADVPAAP
+264 PPSDTAATAPSDGSTAAP
-278 SEDVPGEAPVAPPTD
+278 STDVPT
-293 AHAAPSEGAHDVAP
+293 APSEGAPTEVP

-312 TARSEIPA
+312 TTSPEIPA
-320 PPSADTHAAPSEGSQ
+320 PPSADTHAAPSGGSQ
-335 ADVPSAHA
+335 ADAPSAPA
-343 GSDHAATGDVAPPAH
+343 GVTPA
-358 AGAASTGNAKAPVA
+358 GNVETPVA
-372 PSGGVSGSQ
+372 PSGGVSDPQ
-381 ATVAGGGGSEARTGA
+381 ATETGAGGSEARTGA
-396 SDTSTGDAAPGDQGA
+396 SGASTGDTAPGDQGA
-411 PGKVTEPNGGNIGV
+411 PGKVTELNGGNSGV
-425 TAGASDGRA
+425 TSGASGGGA
-434 TGGNDGA
+434 TGNTDAGT
-441 PSLSVSDAAARLADA
+441 PSLSASDAAARLADA

-470 VNSRADVASARAA
+470 VAGRADTASARAA

-501 ERAVSDAE
+501 ERAVADAE

-522 SDEGNQ
+522 ADEGSQ
-528 ARVVERLLVQK
+528 ARVVEHLLVQK

-558 DGEAQSWSAH
+558 DGEAQSWSTH

-633 HNMLGAYTVTGVGVS
+633 RNMLGAYTVTGVGVS

-684 ASALHVDAAAFG
+684 AGALRVDASAFG
-696 RTPASGGSGDVSSA
+696 HTPTSGGSGDAAGA

-717 RVGATVADGTASG
+717 RVGATVADGTLDGVAVPASPG
-730 LSVPGVSGD
+730 AGERIESARNALSA
-739 TTGRVEE
+739 
-746 ARSELASA
+746 ARSDVES
-754 RSGLEAARGVASDA
+754 ARGVASDA
-768 RARVAADE
+768 RARVAAAE
-776 SADVDGALRALS
+776 GADVDGALQALGE
-788 DAEAALGVARSDA
+788 AEAALGAARADA

-807 GVTSVSAGVPSPA
+807 SVTSVSAGVPSPA

>member
-1 MGVPH
+1 MTVT
-6 ALRLFAEGVGRAC
+6 
-19 FCLIFRDFI
+19 
-28 AVAAWFVC
+28 
-36 IFLYVGPLSVAVSV
+36 
-50 FPLFPIVV
+50 
-58 EELVVV
+58 
-64 GVKFSRRAAVA
+64 VKISRRAAVA

-86 GTAGAVS
+86 GASGVVS

-124 EATGEDASV
+124 EATGEDASA
-133 LDSTRSVVVPAPS
+133 LDSARSVVVPAPS
-146 FGSFMTSDGERVPV
+146 FGSFMTSGGDRVPV
-160 EPTSGSG
+160 PAESPSEG
-167 AGGVVAVELDSSGA
+167 AADGVVAVELDSSGV

-189 EDHAPGSSVDDGSHG
+189 EDHAPGNGVDDGSQS
-204 GVAAP
+204 GVTAQDAEPSEGVPGEVPAPSTDAAP
-209 DAVPDG
+209 PDAP
-215 GANAEIP
+215 
-222 SPPADTTPADAHAAP
+222 AAP
-237 SEGAHAEVPAAPSDT
+237 AGGAHAEVPAA
-252 TPSEGATGEVPA
+252 
-264 PPSDTTPADVPAAP
+264 PSDTTPADVPAAP
-278 SEDVPGEAPVAPPTD
+278 SEDAPGEAPVAPPTD
-293 AHAAPSEGAHDVAP
+293 AHAAPSEDAHDVVPAVP
-307 AAPSD
+307 SDAAP
-312 TARSEIPA
+312 SEIPA

-343 GSDHAATGDVAPPAH
+343 GSDHAATGDVAPPAQAGVTH
-358 AGAASTGNAKAPVA
+358 AGNVETPVA

-381 ATVAGGGGSEARTGA
+381 ATETGAGGSEARTGA
-396 SDTSTGDAAPGDQGA
+396 SSAPADNAARGGQGAHDGATGQAGSNNAGTVGASGEHTTVGDA
-411 PGKVTEPNGGNIGV
+411 
-425 TAGASDGRA
+425 
-434 TGGNDGA
+434 GA
-441 PSLSVSDAAARLADA
+441 PSLSASEAAARLADA

-470 VNSRADVASARAA
+470 VAGRADTASARAA

-501 ERAVSDAE
+501 EREVADAE
-509 ADASRAGT
+509 ADASRSGT
-517 VDWRL
+517 VDWRTM
-522 SDEGNQ
+522 DEGTQ

-547 GLPALVASRTL
+547 GLPALVANRTL

-568 MAGERDFNHDPSM
+568 MAAERDFNHDSSM

-596 VGENIAYAIRGDAA
+596 VGENIAYAIRGDAT

-633 HNMLGAYTVTGVGVS
+633 RNMLGAYTVTGVGVS

-666 HRNVSETD
+666 HKNMSETD

-684 ASALHVDAAAFG
+684 ASALRVDAAAFG
-696 RTPASGGSGDVSSA
+696 RTPASGGSGDASSA

-717 RVGATVADGTASG
+717 RVGATVADGTAAG
-730 LSVPGVSGD
+730 LSVPGASGGAD
-739 TTGRVEE
+739 GRVEA
-746 ARSELASA
+746 ARSELSSA

-768 RARVAADE
+768 RARVVADE

-788 DAEAALGVARSDA
+788 DAEAALGVARADA
-801 QAAGVA
+801 QAAGVV
-807 GVTSVSAGVPSPA
+807 GVTSVSAGAASPA